1 MAKKKK
7 KNATLTGALGSYLE
21 EKFGNKE
28 EKKTTSKVTTD
39 ENGNV
44 TINNSPKKEREGI
57 LVTGVKKT
65 ISGKSS
71 IPSKILGLATNGI
84 GEVIY
89 NTVEAGINESKNK
102 KVEQTVDTIKKDSD
116 TAYNKLKDYKKENNI
131 NLFNEN
137 SKRVQN
143 DEKYQGLLKEAQEKT
158 TTLEKERTNRNSEII
173 KDAVK
178 EKSGTLSGGII
189 KTGTTLA
196 GGFETGIGGIES
208 TTKKILGQ
216 TPSLDDQEIK
226 YNMFSDVAQ
235 NNINTTK
242 NPVGRAGLEMT
253 YSIGQMLPQ
262 MMIGNSAGALATGFA
277 NYGGSAYNEAKKDGA
292 TEEQATKYGI
302 VSGTLEMAMEKA
314 LGGFESVYGKSALG
328 KSTNKLTSKV
338 LDKFVKNKALRKTLT
353 SMKGEFTEEY
363 LQEFLGPI
371 VEEALLEKDNGVGIK
386 NSKNA
391 KELASNIA
399 SYTAKN
405 FFSTQNLYAGTLGAV
420 TSGVMEGSQ
429 NIARNQWAKQTGR
442 DFDTGYTQ
450 NEQKVIDEIVNKE
463 TTKKSREQAINTE
476 IENAIKEQEQNF
488 SISEENKNKIA
499 ERIKKE
505 YENKDIDLSNT
516 KLSDKEIKSIRKSV
530 EKSLQEGTIDAD
542 EISNILGNDTDISK
556 DDLLHRSFYEKSQK
570 SVNYQYEENKT
581 DSDIT
586 KALKE
591 SASKVMNNTTKSR
604 NFVENVNKI
613 AQERGTRYEFVN
625 NEQLEKM
632 GYEVKG
638 KDING
643 LVGKDLQGNEK
654 ILINIDSKQALNKIV
669 GHETTHLL
677 EGTEEYT
684 LLQNAVKEYAKS
696 KGDYDHRIKST
707 EKLYS
712 GLDANI
718 ENEVT
723 SDLVGE
729 YIFNDEEFIK
739 KLSTSQPNV
748 FTKIYDYVKHLYKT
762 VTAGSQ
768 EARDLEKVKYRFE
781 QAYKENVKGKTSEK
795 TKYSIQEDSKGNKYV
810 NIDTDQDIFK
820 GKNLYE
826 QNKIAKQYILDNF
839 RGKELSIND
848 ENVNITRTTANEYTH
863 PRTTLQKKDAS
874 SKMKASTEL
883 DNLLSI
889 SEYKY
894 SKPDDGRHSFAKDG
908 WDYYETTFKVGD
920 NIYTGL
926 VNIAKNGNKKMLYDI
941 TNLKRNTLISSSVN
955 TATESIGIP
964 FLDTNIPQSNKN
976 VKSDISNNSIS
987 NNNKNDTK
995 YSLSDKVNNEEELKE
1010 KQYKIE
1016 DEYHTWIRN
1025 SEDIKTFEETLNDP
1039 DWIDYREEGF
1049 DPDYTGDM
1057 INDALKT
1064 GEIMVYSSYPIEMGT
1079 FVSPSKMEAETYS
1092 GNGKIYS
1099 KKVNLTDIAWIDPTQ
1114 GQYAKINNLNSTKN
1128 SDIRYSLSEKNVPI
1142 ADKYKSD
1149 ENSNYKNEYSPLETN
1164 RKKTIDEKVERALQ
1178 KGSYKAIQSATKT
1191 AQNYL
1196 DFDYQ
1201 EKKDFRNKMKSFYN
1215 MTKEDLTNAKTY
1227 NEINNIVSEYANRE
1241 YNYIDK
1247 EVESVKKEI
1256 RNSRIKVSDELK
1268 NQITD
1273 YGDFRKSNFGKLR
1286 LSNEGQSVDSIY
1298 QELSNKY
1305 PYYFS
1310 NEITGEADMLTEL
1323 SDFMNQDTTITEKY
1337 RITDSELKKVTDRV
1351 FNNLLNN
1358 SVTESDLNEI
1368 QKQLESKTERK
1379 TRAIVQQELLNE
1391 MGITLDDIQV
1401 GNDIN
1406 AIAYQRTDPIRLN
1419 EKVFGYEVGKKIN
1432 DATINQTKHN
1442 TAEKTRWLNQE
1453 REDIKKL
1460 GIKARSKE
1468 SAAVQKY
1475 VEKVYINEHGEE
1487 IPYGDKELAK
1497 EFPDVKTQEK
1507 IKYASEV
1514 FRNKYDTYIDQI
1526 NNVLTDLGYDAI
1538 PKRKDY
1544 MRHFTEISD
1553 KLSQW
1558 GVPFNRNDMDSEN
1571 LPTDINGLTEF
1582 NRPGKNWF
1590 ASSLER
1596 KGMKTTYDAITGI
1609 DGYLEGAGNLIFHTA
1624 DIQRYRTLSKFIRET
1639 YGQTHGL
1646 DNVDSLTDA
1655 EFEQRVADI
1664 QDNKL
1669 SKYVAWLDEQAN
1681 ALAGK
1686 KGAIDRATERF
1697 LGRRVYTALNTLKS
1711 QVGSNMTGF
1720 NVRSA
1725 LTNFASAVQGASK
1738 TSKLSFVKGTV
1749 STINNIFHND
1759 GLINKSDFLTAR
1771 FGSDTLSQKAWQ
1783 KISNAGQIFTSGSD
1797 YFTSNQIWRSKYFE
1811 NLSKGMKEQE
1821 AISNADDFS
1830 ARIMGDR
1837 SQGSTAELFNSK
1849 TLGFLTQFQLEVNNQ
1864 WSSMIHDNK
1873 MDIES
1878 GNKSGAGVVFQ
1889 LGQLFGASYLFNSL
1903 MKSLTGSSVMFDP
1916 IDMLMKIFDDDDDKS
1931 LEEKFESAIGDFMDN
1946 VPMWSVFS
1954 GGRIPIQEAMTGATS
1969 LIKKLTG
1976 QTDSFGNEIT
1986 WEDVGQDFLES
1997 MAYYVLPTGYGQLR
2011 KTVQGLKM
2019 YDDDLPIAGS
2029 YTDSGNLRFT
2039 ADNSTTGKIKSALFG
2054 RYSSKEA
2061 QDYIDSGYKSI
2072 NSSKIDEMIDL
2083 GMNSTEYR
2091 NYRNGLSKV
2100 GTKTKDKIEYINNL
2114 DVSNKK
2120 KSIMASN
2127 VLKKNIDMSNYDN
2140 YGSYEE
2146 FNYAMKNPVEYKQI
2160 NMITDYSNYQ
2170 KIQKEL
2176 SKIKSDIDK
2185 NGNAI
2190 SGSRKKKVISYINSL
2205 NLSIAQKAML
2215 IKQEYP
2221 SFTKY
2226 DKQIFN
2232 YINGQDLT
2240 FIEKARTMKSL
2251 GFTQF
2256 DNQIIAYVRKHY
2268 PKVSMQIDVLKD
2280 LGFKVYEFNGKT
2292 YVKR

>member
-1 MAKKKK
+1 MSKKKK
-7 KNATLTGALGSYLE
+7 KATLTGALGSLLE
-21 EKFGNKE
+21 EKFGNN
-28 EKKTTSKVTTD
+28 SAVTTD
-39 ENGNV
+39 SNGNV
-44 TINNSPKKEREGI
+44 TINSNAIPKKEREGI

-65 ISGKSS
+65 VSGKSS
-71 IPSKILGLATNGI
+71 IASKILGVATSGI

-89 NTVEAGINESKNK
+89 NTIEAGINENKERK
-102 KVEQTVDTIKKDSD
+102 KVKQTISTTEQKSND
-116 TAYNKLKDYKKENNI
+116 AYNELMDYKKKNNI
-131 NLFNEN
+131 NLLNEN
-137 SKRVQN
+137 SEKVKN
-143 DEKYQGLLKEAQEKT
+143 DKKYQSLLKESQKSYKSFNEEREQKT
-158 TTLEKERTNRNSEII
+158 LDN
-173 KDAVK
+173 
-178 EKSGTLSGGII
+178 
-189 KTGTTLA
+189 TGTSVPEKFAYTV
-196 GGFETGIGGIES
+196 GGNFTTGVKGIES
-208 TTKKILGQ
+208 TTKKILGVETDSSETLLEKQ
-216 TPSLDDQEIK
+216 
-226 YNMFSDVAQ
+226 AQ
-235 NNINTTK
+235 KERENAK
-242 NPVGRAGLEMT
+242 GLEGAGLDVLG
-253 YSIGQMLPQ
+253 SVSRMLPQ
-262 MMIGNSAGALATGFA
+262 MMTGNSAGAFATGFA
-277 NYGGSAYNEAKKDGA
+277 NYGGGAYNEAKRDGA
-292 TEEQATKYGI
+292 SEKQATLYGI
-302 VSGTLEMAMEKA
+302 ASGTLEMSMEKA
-314 LGGFESVYGKSALG
+314 LGGLESVYGKSVLG
-328 KSTNKLTSKV
+328 NSTNKITSKV
-338 LDKFVKNKALRKTLT
+338 LDKFIKNKAVRKTLT

-371 VEEALLEKDNGVGIK
+371 VEEALLDKDNGVGIK
-386 NSKNA
+386 NTKNVKEIA
-391 KELASNIA
+391 KNLA

-420 TSGVMEGSQ
+420 TSGAVEGPQ
-429 NIARNQWAKQTGR
+429 NFARNQWAKQTGR

-450 NEQKVIDEIVNKE
+450 NEQKVIDELVNNE
-463 TTKKSREQAINTE
+463 INKKSKEQAINTE
-476 IENAIKEQEQNF
+476 IDNAIKEQEKNF
-488 SISEENKNKIA
+488 SISETNKNKIA
-499 ERIKKE
+499 ERIRKG
-505 YENKDIDLSNT
+505 YETQDIDISNA
-516 KLSDKEIKSIRKSV
+516 KLSENEIKSIKKSV
-530 EKSLQEGTIDAD
+530 EQQLMEGNIDTD
-542 EISNILGNDTDISK
+542 YITNVLGEDTDITN
-556 DDLLHRSFYEKSQK
+556 DNLLHRSFYEKSQK
-570 SVNYQYEENKT
+570 SVNYQYENNTNE
-581 DSDIT
+581 SDNI
-586 KALKE
+586 KALRE
-591 SASKVMNNTTKSR
+591 SASKVMNNATKSR
-604 NFVENVNKI
+604 NFVDNVAKI
-613 AQERGTRYEFVN
+613 SEDRGTRYEFVN

-632 GYEVKG
+632 GYEKNV
-638 KDING
+638 NG
-643 LVGKDLQGNEK
+643 LVGKDSNGNEK
-654 ILINIDSKQALNKIV
+654 VLINIDSKQALNKIL

-677 EGTEEYT
+677 EGTEEYQS
-684 LLQNAVKEYAKS
+684 LQKVVKEYAQS
-696 KGDYDHRIKST
+696 KNDYEHRIKST
-707 EKLYS
+707 EKLYE

-729 YIFNDEEFIK
+729 YIFNDEEFVK
-739 KLSTSQPNV
+739 KLSVNQPNV
-748 FTKIYDYVKHLYKT
+748 FTKIYDYIKHIYKT

-768 EARDLEKVKYRFE
+768 EARDLEKVKYKFE
-781 QAYKENVKGKTSEK
+781 QAYKENIKGKTSDQ
-795 TKYSIQEDSKGNKYV
+795 TKYSLIGENGVENLKNDYPESYKNITESLEEAKQLDTKNIKNEKIWLQTGWFKDKNGKWKFEVSDKNMKLKDNLNIQKNTEYKLSDLIEHDSLFKLYPELKNQKV
-810 NIDTDQDIFK
+810 RFK
-820 GKNLYE
+820 GYISNSTNGSY
-826 QNKIAKQYILDNF
+826 NKIDDIISMNNSLIGNDQKVEGTLLHEIQHKIQKLENF
-839 RGKELSIND
+839 
-848 ENVNITRTTANEYTH
+848 ENGS
-863 PRTTLQKKDAS
+863 S
-874 SKMKASTEL
+874 SKYSRLKYYNSLGEIEASNTKERFEQEKYKHYNLDYIASLSVDKNAKHKDLNNYLKNRKLSDKMK
-883 DNLLSI
+883 DI
-889 SEYKY
+889 I
-894 SKPDDGRHSFAKDG
+894 
-908 WDYYETTFKVGD
+908 YEKVD
-920 NIYTGL
+920 
-926 VNIAKNGNKKMLYDI
+926 
-941 TNLKRNTLISSSVN
+941 
-955 TATESIGIP
+955 
-964 FLDTNIPQSNKN
+964 NKN
-976 VKSDISNNSIS
+976 VKNVKEIIHQDSNRSNRLVDARVDGTSNSS
-987 NNNKNDTK
+987 FFDEK
-995 YSLSDKVNNEEELKE
+995 YSLSQEE
-1010 KQYKIE
+1010 
-1016 DEYHTWIRN
+1016 
-1025 SEDIKTFEETLNDP
+1025 
-1039 DWIDYREEGF
+1039 
-1049 DPDYTGDM
+1049 
-1057 INDALKT
+1057 
-1064 GEIMVYSSYPIEMGT
+1064 
-1079 FVSPSKMEAETYS
+1079 
-1092 GNGKIYS
+1092 
-1099 KKVNLTDIAWIDPTQ
+1099 
-1114 GQYAKINNLNSTKN
+1114 
-1128 SDIRYSLSEKNVPI
+1128 NVPI
-1142 ADKYKSD
+1142 ADKYTKD
-1149 ENSNYKNEYSPLETN
+1149 ENSKYKNEYSPLETN
-1164 RKKTIDEKVERALQ
+1164 RKKTIDEKVERVLQ

-1686 KGAIDRATERF
+1686 KGAIDRAAERF

-1738 TSKLSFVKGTV
+1738 TSKLSFIKGTV

-1783 KISNAGQIFTSGSD
+1783 KISNAGQIFMSGSD

-1954 GGRIPIQEAMTGATS
+1954 GGRIPIQEAFTGASS
-1969 LIKKLTG
+1969 LVKKLTG
-1976 QTDSFGNEIT
+1976 QSDSFGNEIT

-1997 MAYYVLPTGYGQLR
+1997 AAYYVLPTGYGQLR

-2039 ADNSTTGKIKSALFG
+2039 ADDSTTGKIKSSLFG
-2054 RYSSKEA
+2054 RYSSQEA

-2072 NSSKIDEMIDL
+2072 NKSKIDEMIDL
-2083 GMNSTEYR
+2083 NMNSTEYR
-2091 NYRNGLSKV
+2091 NYRDGLSKA
-2100 GTKTKDKIEYINNL
+2100 GKKTAQKMDYINNL
-2114 DVSNKK
+2114 DVSIEKK
-2120 KSIMASN
+2120 NIMASGL
-2127 VLKKNIDMSNYDN
+2127 LKKHVDMSDYDD
-2140 YGSYEE
+2140 YGTYEE
-2146 FNYAMKNPVEYKQI
+2146 FNYAMKNPEEYKKI
-2160 NMITDYSNYQ
+2160 TMITDYDNYK
-2170 KIQKEL
+2170 KIMKNINE
-2176 SKIKSDIDK
+2176 IESDIDK
-2185 NGNAI
+2185 NGNSV
-2190 SGSRKKKVISYINSL
+2190 SGSKKKKVISYINSL
-2205 NLSIAQKAML
+2205 NLSIPQKAML
-2215 IKQEYP
+2215 IKSQY
-2221 SFTKY
+2221 SNFKQY
-2226 DKQIFN
+2226 DKQIFE
-2232 YINGQDLT
+2232 YVNGQDMD
-2240 FIEKARTMKSL
+2240 FMSKATVLKKV

-2256 DNQIIAYVRKHY
+2256 DNQIISYVKKHY
-2268 PKVSMQIDVLKD
+2268 PTTTIQIDMLKSM
-2280 LGFKVYEFNGKT
+2280 GFKVYKYNGKI
-2292 YVKR
+2292 YVKSR

>member
-189 KTGTTLA
+189 KTSTTLA

-262 MMIGNSAGALATGFA
+262 MMTGNSAGALATGFA

-371 VEEALLEKDNGVGIK
+371 VEEALLDKDNGVGIK

-420 TSGVMEGSQ
+420 TSGVMEGPQ

-643 LVGKDLQGNEK
+643 LVGKDSQGNEK

-781 QAYKENVKGKTSEK
+781 QAYKENVKDIKLDTNFSLSENALQEVSDVVNQTREDSEKSLTQFVKLKDNTIKSLVDYGVKDLPMLERSGHIRENILTEEQAKKLGFSTKNKHFHGLGVKTYLEIINSMDNPIGVYQYTNNGNYDNNNFIVVTPVEINKTNYIVPVEINQKGQYNQVEIDYNKIKTAYSKNNTDYIQNLLNQGKIKEIFNGSNSRKTS
-795 TKYSIQEDSKGNKYV
+795 
-810 NIDTDQDIFK
+810 
-820 GKNLYE
+820 
-826 QNKIAKQYILDNF
+826 LD
-839 RGKELSIND
+839 KS
-848 ENVNITRTTANEYTH
+848 
-863 PRTTLQKKDAS
+863 
-874 SKMKASTEL
+874 
-883 DNLLSI
+883 
-889 SEYKY
+889 
-894 SKPDDGRHSFAKDG
+894 
-908 WDYYETTFKVGD
+908 
-920 NIYTGL
+920 
-926 VNIAKNGNKKMLYDI
+926 
-941 TNLKRNTLISSSVN
+941 
-955 TATESIGIP
+955 
-964 FLDTNIPQSNKN
+964 NIPQSNKN

-987 NNNKNDTK
+987 NNNKNDT
-995 YSLSDKVNNEEELKE
+995 
-1010 KQYKIE
+1010 
-1016 DEYHTWIRN
+1016 
-1025 SEDIKTFEETLNDP
+1025 
-1039 DWIDYREEGF
+1039 
-1049 DPDYTGDM
+1049 
-1057 INDALKT
+1057 
-1064 GEIMVYSSYPIEMGT
+1064 
-1079 FVSPSKMEAETYS
+1079 
-1092 GNGKIYS
+1092 
-1099 KKVNLTDIAWIDPTQ
+1099 
-1114 GQYAKINNLNSTKN
+1114 
-1128 SDIRYSLSEKNVPI
+1128 RYSLSNNDDILVNSNGKEIDISDLKENIPI
-1142 ADKYKSD
+1142 TDKYKSD
-1149 ENSNYKNEYSPLETN
+1149 ENSNYKNEYSPLESKKN
-1164 RKKTIDEKVERALQ
+1164 KTIDEKVERALR
-1178 KGSYKAIQSATKT
+1178 KGSYKAIQFATKT

-1201 EKKDFRNKMKSFYN
+1201 EKKDFRNKMESFYN
-1215 MTKEDLTNAKTY
+1215 MTKDDLVNANTY
-1227 NEINNIVSEYANRE
+1227 NSIKDIINEYANRE
-1241 YNYIDK
+1241 CTYVDK
-1247 EVESVKKEI
+1247 EVEAVKKQI
-1256 RNSRIKVSDELK
+1256 RNSKIKVTDELK

-1286 LSNEGQSVDSIY
+1286 LGNEGQSIDSVY
-1298 QELSNKY
+1298 QELSNTY

-1310 NEITGEADMLTEL
+1310 SEITGEADMLTEI
-1323 SDFMNQDTTITEKY
+1323 SNFMNQDTTITEKY
-1337 RITDSELKKVTDRV
+1337 RVTDNDLKKITDKV
-1351 FNNLLNN
+1351 FNSLLSN
-1358 SVTESDLNEI
+1358 SITKADLNEI
-1368 QKQLESKTERK
+1368 QKQIESKVERR
-1379 TRAIVQQELLNE
+1379 TRAVIQQELLNE
-1391 MGITLDDIQV
+1391 MGITLNDIQT

-1419 EKVFGYEVGKKIN
+1419 EKVFGYEIGKKIN

-1475 VEKVYINEHGEE
+1475 VEKSYINEYGEE
-1487 IPYGDKELAK
+1487 VKYGDKELAK

-1526 NNVLTDLGYDAI
+1526 NNVLTDLGYNPI

-1686 KGAIDRATERF
+1686 KGAIDRAAERF

-1783 KISNAGQIFTSGSD
+1783 KISNAGQIFMSGSD

-1878 GNKSGAGVVFQ
+1878 GNKSGASVVFQ

-2039 ADNSTTGKIKSALFG
+2039 ADDSTTGKIKSALFG

-2127 VLKKNIDMSNYDN
+2127 ILKKNVDMSNYDN

-2232 YINGQDLT
+2232 YVNGQDLT

-2256 DNQIIAYVRKHY
+2256 DKQIIAYVKKHY
-2268 PKVSMQIDVLKD
+2268 PKATMQIDVLKD

>member
-216 TPSLDDQEIK
+216 TPSLDDQKIK

-262 MMIGNSAGALATGFA
+262 MMTGNSAGALATGFA

-371 VEEALLEKDNGVGIK
+371 VEEALLDKDNGVGIK
-386 NSKNA
+386 NSKNV

-450 NEQKVIDEIVNKE
+450 NEQKVIDELVNNE
-463 TTKKSREQAINTE
+463 INKKSKEQAINTE
-476 IENAIKEQEQNF
+476 IDNVIKEQEKNF
-488 SISEENKNKIA
+488 SISETNKNKIA
-499 ERIKKE
+499 ERIRKE
-505 YENKDIDLSNT
+505 YETKDIDISNA
-516 KLSDKEIKSIRKSV
+516 KLSEKEIKSIKKSV
-530 EKSLQEGTIDAD
+530 EQQLMEGNIDTD
-542 EISNILGNDTDISK
+542 YITNVLGEDTDITN
-556 DDLLHRSFYEKSQK
+556 DNLLHRSFYEKSQK
-570 SVNYQYEENKT
+570 SVNYQYENNTNE
-581 DSDIT
+581 SDNI
-586 KALKE
+586 KALRE

-604 NFVENVNKI
+604 NFVDNVAKI
-613 AQERGTRYEFVN
+613 SEDRGTRYEFVN

-632 GYEVKG
+632 GYEKNV
-638 KDING
+638 NG
-643 LVGKDLQGNEK
+643 LVGKDSNGNEK
-654 ILINIDSKQALNKIV
+654 VLINIDSKQALNKIL

-677 EGTEEYT
+677 EGTEEYQS
-684 LLQNAVKEYAKS
+684 LQKVVKEYVQS
-696 KGDYDHRIKST
+696 KNDYEHRIKST
-707 EKLYS
+707 EKLYE

-729 YIFNDEEFIK
+729 YIFNDEEFVK
-739 KLSTSQPNV
+739 KLSVNQPNV
-748 FTKIYDYVKHLYKT
+748 FTKIYDYIKHIYKT

-768 EARDLEKVKYRFE
+768 EARDLEKVKYKFE
-781 QAYKENVKGKTSEK
+781 QAYKENIKGKTSEQ
-795 TKYSIQEDSKGNKYV
+795 TKYSFGGEVALNNIINDKETYKSLKKLKEIAEKKLNSGEMDNEDVRRNYKWFKDKNGQWKFEFTNAYTTINDLKKNKNYKLKEVLNDDVLYKLYPELNDINVYVRNIDIPGGKTDSNDIYINNNLLNNKTQLKRTLLHEVQHVIQQFEGFEQGKSVSRDGIEAYV
-810 NIDTDQDIFK
+810 NSLGEIEAIEVERRMK
-820 GKNLYE
+820 
-826 QNKIAKQYILDNF
+826 LDNDDLDMIIPENSTSNPKNPYKNF
-839 RGKELSIND
+839 ILEKYNNQMYNKKYGKD
-848 ENVNITRTTANEYTH
+848 ENVRENKMDYFQEENAKENQKGIGLRRSVDNGRTGT
-863 PRTTLQKKDAS
+863 
-874 SKMKASTEL
+874 
-883 DNLLSI
+883 
-889 SEYKY
+889 SEKI
-894 SKPDDGRHSFAKDG
+894 K
-908 WDYYETTFKVGD
+908 
-920 NIYTGL
+920 
-926 VNIAKNGNKKMLYDI
+926 
-941 TNLKRNTLISSSVN
+941 N
-955 TATESIGIP
+955 TAYEKV
-964 FLDTNIPQSNKN
+964 DNKN
-976 VKSDISNNSIS
+976 VKNVKEIIHQDSNRSNRLVDARVDGTSNSS
-987 NNNKNDTK
+987 FFEEK
-995 YSLSDKVNNEEELKE
+995 YSLSQEE
-1010 KQYKIE
+1010 
-1016 DEYHTWIRN
+1016 
-1025 SEDIKTFEETLNDP
+1025 
-1039 DWIDYREEGF
+1039 
-1049 DPDYTGDM
+1049 
-1057 INDALKT
+1057 
-1064 GEIMVYSSYPIEMGT
+1064 
-1079 FVSPSKMEAETYS
+1079 
-1092 GNGKIYS
+1092 
-1099 KKVNLTDIAWIDPTQ
+1099 
-1114 GQYAKINNLNSTKN
+1114 
-1128 SDIRYSLSEKNVPI
+1128 NVPI
-1142 ADKYKSD
+1142 ADKYTKD
-1149 ENSNYKNEYSPLETN
+1149 ENSKYKNEYSPLETN
-1164 RKKTIDEKVERALQ
+1164 RKKTIDEKVERVLQ

-1215 MTKEDLTNAKTY
+1215 MTKEDLTNSKTY

-1286 LSNEGQSVDSIY
+1286 LGNEGQSVDSIY

-1358 SVTESDLNEI
+1358 SVTEFDLNEI
-1368 QKQLESKTERK
+1368 QKQLESKAERK

-1391 MGITLDDIQV
+1391 MGITLDDIQT

-1453 REDIKKL
+1453 REDINKL

-1487 IPYGDKELAK
+1487 ISYGDKELAK

-1507 IKYASEV
+1507 IKHASEV

-1609 DGYLEGAGNLIFHTA
+1609 DGYLEGAGNLIFHTS
-1624 DIQRYRTLSKFIRET
+1624 DIQRYRILSKFIRET

-1686 KGAIDRATERF
+1686 KGAIDRAAERF

-1783 KISNAGQIFTSGSD
+1783 KISNAGQIFMSGSD

-1916 IDMLMKIFDDDDDKS
+1916 IDMLMKIFDGDDDKS

-2083 GMNSTEYR
+2083 DMNSTEYR

-2127 VLKKNIDMSNYDN
+2127 VLKKNVDMSNYDN

>member
-262 MMIGNSAGALATGFA
+262 MMTGNSAGALATGFA

-405 FFSTQNLYAGTLGAV
+405 FFSTQNLYAGTLGAA

-429 NIARNQWAKQTGR
+429 NIARNRWAKQTGR

-748 FTKIYDYVKHLYKT
+748 FTKIYDYVKHLYNT

-848 ENVNITRTTANEYTH
+848 ENVNITRATANEYTH

-964 FLDTNIPQSNKN
+964 FSDINIPQSNKN

-1010 KQYKIE
+1010 KQYKIIESVNPAE

-1142 ADKYKSD
+1142 ADKYTKD
-1149 ENSNYKNEYSPLETN
+1149 EVLNPIEISNL
-1164 RKKTIDEKVERALQ
+1164 
-1178 KGSYKAIQSATKT
+1178 
-1191 AQNYL
+1191 
-1196 DFDYQ
+1196 
-1201 EKKDFRNKMKSFYN
+1201 
-1215 MTKEDLTNAKTY
+1215 TKEDAVTTPKLPSVKRETGDGNSKFFDNIKDKTNMLSENSKNKILSEEDVKYYKKVTNEEALTKAFDKLQEDRASETMKWFSKKSEQATDIDVAEGWILMKQYEEAKDYDSMIEVAKKMREMGTKAGQTVQAFNIMSRLTPEGMVKYAQSELSEAFETMSKNKTKKWIDENRDRFNLTPEEVQFIIDNMNDIQNISNDYDKKVKLAEIQKVMSDKLPPERGAGIKAWMRISMLFNPKTQVRNVLGNAVITPVNLVGDFVASKVDKKISQSTGVRTTGNTSLSSYASGFKKGLYQSYNDFKKGINTREMEGNRFEIGAGKSFNDNKAIGKALNKVDNLLGFMLDAGDRGFYEATFTNSINNQMILNNTSEVTKEMIDIATNEALQRTWQDNNNYTKFVLSVRNMMNNINVKGYGLGDVLIPFAKTPANLTKAIVDY
-1227 NEINNIVSEYANRE
+1227 SPVGLVTSVNKGINLKRALSNGQFTSQMQHDFAQSLGKATAGTLLYILGYALAKTKIISGDSDDDKDVSNFMKNTLGVSSYSIKIGNKTFSYDWAQPIAAPLSIMANIVQNQEENQNLLENILSCFDTGFNILVNQSFMESIQTVLSNNEGIASGIQEAILNLPARSVPTFLKQIVDYTDGTQRQTFE
-1241 YNYIDK
+1241 KDK
-1247 EVESVKKEI
+1247 PLESMINSVKAKIPGLSTTLAPSVDTIGRNIQKYGGKNNLFNVFLNPANLNTENISESAKEI
-1256 RNSRIKVSDELK
+1256 YDIYKQTGNTSVMPRVAPYYINKNGEKINLNSKQRAEYQKVSGELIEENVKKLQNSYEYQQMDNQTKSDVITNIVNYSYAVAQNKVLGTEVSNTYKKAKEYYDIGGNISDYYTFK
-1268 NQITD
+1268 NSIDNTD
-1273 YGDFRKSNFGKLR
+1273 SDTKK
-1286 LSNEGQSVDSIY
+1286 ESIANY
-1298 QELSNKY
+1298 LINSDLSNK
-1305 PYYFS
+1305 
-1310 NEITGEADMLTEL
+1310 EI
-1323 SDFMNQDTTITEKY
+1323 
-1337 RITDSELKKVTDRV
+1337 
-1351 FNNLLNN
+1351 
-1358 SVTESDLNEI
+1358 
-1368 QKQLESKTERK
+1368 
-1379 TRAIVQQELLNE
+1379 
-1391 MGITLDDIQV
+1391 
-1401 GNDIN
+1401 
-1406 AIAYQRTDPIRLN
+1406 
-1419 EKVFGYEVGKKIN
+1419 
-1432 DATINQTKHN
+1432 
-1442 TAEKTRWLNQE
+1442 
-1453 REDIKKL
+1453 IKL
-1460 GIKARSKE
+1460 
-1468 SAAVQKY
+1468 
-1475 VEKVYINEHGEE
+1475 
-1487 IPYGDKELAK
+1487 
-1497 EFPDVKTQEK
+1497 
-1507 IKYASEV
+1507 
-1514 FRNKYDTYIDQI
+1514 
-1526 NNVLTDLGYDAI
+1526 
-1538 PKRKDY
+1538 
-1544 MRHFTEISD
+1544 
-1553 KLSQW
+1553 
-1558 GVPFNRNDMDSEN
+1558 
-1571 LPTDINGLTEF
+1571 
-1582 NRPGKNWF
+1582 
-1590 ASSLER
+1590 
-1596 KGMKTTYDAITGI
+1596 
-1609 DGYLEGAGNLIFHTA
+1609 
-1624 DIQRYRTLSKFIRET
+1624 
-1639 YGQTHGL
+1639 
-1646 DNVDSLTDA
+1646 
-1655 EFEQRVADI
+1655 
-1664 QDNKL
+1664 
-1669 SKYVAWLDEQAN
+1669 
-1681 ALAGK
+1681 
-1686 KGAIDRATERF
+1686 
-1697 LGRRVYTALNTLKS
+1697 
-1711 QVGSNMTGF
+1711 
-1720 NVRSA
+1720 
-1725 LTNFASAVQGASK
+1725 
-1738 TSKLSFVKGTV
+1738 
-1749 STINNIFHND
+1749 
-1759 GLINKSDFLTAR
+1759 
-1771 FGSDTLSQKAWQ
+1771 
-1783 KISNAGQIFTSGSD
+1783 
-1797 YFTSNQIWRSKYFE
+1797 
-1811 NLSKGMKEQE
+1811 
-1821 AISNADDFS
+1821 
-1830 ARIMGDR
+1830 
-1837 SQGSTAELFNSK
+1837 
-1849 TLGFLTQFQLEVNNQ
+1849 
-1864 WSSMIHDNK
+1864 
-1873 MDIES
+1873 
-1878 GNKSGAGVVFQ
+1878 
-1889 LGQLFGASYLFNSL
+1889 
-1903 MKSLTGSSVMFDP
+1903 
-1916 IDMLMKIFDDDDDKS
+1916 
-1931 LEEKFESAIGDFMDN
+1931 
-1946 VPMWSVFS
+1946 
-1954 GGRIPIQEAMTGATS
+1954 
-1969 LIKKLTG
+1969 
-1976 QTDSFGNEIT
+1976 
-1986 WEDVGQDFLES
+1986 
-1997 MAYYVLPTGYGQLR
+1997 
-2011 KTVQGLKM
+2011 
-2019 YDDDLPIAGS
+2019 
-2029 YTDSGNLRFT
+2029 
-2039 ADNSTTGKIKSALFG
+2039 
-2054 RYSSKEA
+2054 
-2061 QDYIDSGYKSI
+2061 
-2072 NSSKIDEMIDL
+2072 
-2083 GMNSTEYR
+2083 
-2091 NYRNGLSKV
+2091 
-2100 GTKTKDKIEYINNL
+2100 
-2114 DVSNKK
+2114 
-2120 KSIMASN
+2120 
-2127 VLKKNIDMSNYDN
+2127 
-2140 YGSYEE
+2140 
-2146 FNYAMKNPVEYKQI
+2146 
-2160 NMITDYSNYQ
+2160 YSNYYG
-2170 KIQKEL
+2170 KEEDL
-2176 SKIKSDIDK
+2176 NNLINVGISAKEYIKFDFQSFESDVDSR
-2185 NGNAI
+2185 GNAV
-2190 SGSRKKKVISYINSL
+2190 SESRKKKIISYVNSL
-2205 NLSIAQKAML
+2205 NLTAVQKAIL
-2215 IKQEYP
+2215 IKSKYS
-2221 SFTKY
+2221 SFTQY
-2226 DKQIFN
+2226 DRQIFQ
-2232 YINGQDLT
+2232 YINKQNLS
-2240 FIEKARTMKSL
+2240 FLSKARLVKKL

-2256 DNQIIAYVRKHY
+2256 DKQILSYIKKNYTTIKEQ
-2268 PKVSMQIDVLKD
+2268 KKILKD

>member
-189 KTGTTLA
+189 KTSTTLA

-262 MMIGNSAGALATGFA
+262 MMTGNSAGALATGFA

-371 VEEALLEKDNGVGIK
+371 VEEALLDKDNGVGIK

-748 FTKIYDYVKHLYKT
+748 FTKIYDYVKHLYNT

-768 EARDLEKVKYRFE
+768 EARDLEKVKYKFE
-781 QAYKENVKGKTSEK
+781 QAYKENIKGKTSEQ
-795 TKYSIQEDSKGNKYV
+795 TKYSFGGEVALNNIINDKKTYKSLKKLKEIAEKKLNSGEMDNEDVRRNYKWFKDKNGQWKFEFTNAYTTINDLKKNKNYKLKEVLNDDVLYKLYPELNDINVYVRNIDIPGGKTDSNDIYINNNLLNNKTQLKRTLLHEVQHVIQQFEGFEQGKSVSRDGIEAYV
-810 NIDTDQDIFK
+810 NSLGEIEAIEVERRMK
-820 GKNLYE
+820 
-826 QNKIAKQYILDNF
+826 LDNDDLDMIIPENSTSNPKNPYKNF
-839 RGKELSIND
+839 ILEKYNNQMYNKKYGKD
-848 ENVNITRTTANEYTH
+848 ENVREN
-863 PRTTLQKKDAS
+863 
-874 SKMKASTEL
+874 KMDYFQEE
-883 DNLLSI
+883 N
-889 SEYKY
+889 
-894 SKPDDGRHSFAKDG
+894 AK
-908 WDYYETTFKVGD
+908 E
-920 NIYTGL
+920 
-926 VNIAKNGNKKMLYDI
+926 NKKGIGL
-941 TNLKRNTLISSSVN
+941 RRSVDNGRTGTSEKIKN
-955 TATESIGIP
+955 TAYEKV
-964 FLDTNIPQSNKN
+964 DNKN
-976 VKSDISNNSIS
+976 VKNVKEIIHQDSNRSNRLVDARVDGTSNSS
-987 NNNKNDTK
+987 FFDEK
-995 YSLSDKVNNEEELKE
+995 YSLSQKE
-1010 KQYKIE
+1010 
-1016 DEYHTWIRN
+1016 
-1025 SEDIKTFEETLNDP
+1025 
-1039 DWIDYREEGF
+1039 
-1049 DPDYTGDM
+1049 
-1057 INDALKT
+1057 
-1064 GEIMVYSSYPIEMGT
+1064 
-1079 FVSPSKMEAETYS
+1079 
-1092 GNGKIYS
+1092 
-1099 KKVNLTDIAWIDPTQ
+1099 
-1114 GQYAKINNLNSTKN
+1114 
-1128 SDIRYSLSEKNVPI
+1128 NVPI
-1142 ADKYKSD
+1142 ADKYTKD
-1149 ENSNYKNEYSPLETN
+1149 ENSKYKNEYSPLETN
-1164 RKKTIDEKVERALQ
+1164 RKKTIDEKVERVLQ

-1286 LSNEGQSVDSIY
+1286 LGNEGQSVDSIY

-1337 RITDSELKKVTDRV
+1337 RITDGELKKVTDRV

-1368 QKQLESKTERK
+1368 QKQLESKAERK

-1558 GVPFNRNDMDSEN
+1558 GVPFNRNDMDSET

-1596 KGMKTTYDAITGI
+1596 KGMKTTYDAVTGI
-1609 DGYLEGAGNLIFHTA
+1609 DGYLEGAANLIFHTA

-1686 KGAIDRATERF
+1686 KGAIDRAAERF

-1783 KISNAGQIFTSGSD
+1783 KISNVGQIFMSGSD

-1954 GGRIPIQEAMTGATS
+1954 GGRIPIQEAFTGASS
-1969 LIKKLTG
+1969 LVKKLTG
-1976 QTDSFGNEIT
+1976 QSDSFGNEIT

-1997 MAYYVLPTGYGQLR
+1997 AAYYVLPTGYGQLR

-2083 GMNSTEYR
+2083 DMNSTEYR

-2127 VLKKNIDMSNYDN
+2127 VLKKNVDMSNYDN

-2256 DNQIIAYVRKHY
+2256 DKQIIAYVKKHY
-2268 PKVSMQIDVLKD
+2268 PKATMQIDVLKD

>member
-28 EKKTTSKVTTD
+28 EKKTISKVTTD

-71 IPSKILGLATNGI
+71 LPSKILGLATNGI

-89 NTVEAGINESKNK
+89 NTVETGINESKNK

-116 TAYNKLKDYKKENNI
+116 TAYNKLKDYKKENSI

-173 KDAVK
+173 KDTVK

-262 MMIGNSAGALATGFA
+262 MMTGNSAGAFATGFA
-277 NYGGSAYNEAKKDGA
+277 NYGGSAYNQAKKDGA

-314 LGGFESVYGKSALG
+314 LGGFESVYGKSVLG
-328 KSTNKLTSKV
+328 NSTNKLTSKV

-371 VEEALLEKDNGVGIK
+371 VEEALLNKDNGVGIK

-420 TSGVMEGSQ
+420 TSGVMEGPQ

-781 QAYKENVKGKTSEK
+781 QAYKENVKDIKLDTNFSLSENALQEVSDVVNQTREDSEKSLTQFVKLKDNTIKSLVDYGVKDLPMLERSGHIRENILTEEQAKKLGFSTKNKHFHGLGVKTYLEIINSMDNPIGVYQYTNNGNYDNNNFIVVTPVEINKTNYIVPVEINQKGQYNQVEIDYNKIKTAYSKNNTDYIQNLLNQGKIKEIFNGSNSRKTS
-795 TKYSIQEDSKGNKYV
+795 
-810 NIDTDQDIFK
+810 
-820 GKNLYE
+820 
-826 QNKIAKQYILDNF
+826 LD
-839 RGKELSIND
+839 KS
-848 ENVNITRTTANEYTH
+848 
-863 PRTTLQKKDAS
+863 
-874 SKMKASTEL
+874 
-883 DNLLSI
+883 
-889 SEYKY
+889 
-894 SKPDDGRHSFAKDG
+894 
-908 WDYYETTFKVGD
+908 
-920 NIYTGL
+920 
-926 VNIAKNGNKKMLYDI
+926 
-941 TNLKRNTLISSSVN
+941 
-955 TATESIGIP
+955 
-964 FLDTNIPQSNKN
+964 NIPQSNKN

-987 NNNKNDTK
+987 NNNKNDT
-995 YSLSDKVNNEEELKE
+995 
-1010 KQYKIE
+1010 
-1016 DEYHTWIRN
+1016 
-1025 SEDIKTFEETLNDP
+1025 
-1039 DWIDYREEGF
+1039 
-1049 DPDYTGDM
+1049 
-1057 INDALKT
+1057 
-1064 GEIMVYSSYPIEMGT
+1064 
-1079 FVSPSKMEAETYS
+1079 
-1092 GNGKIYS
+1092 
-1099 KKVNLTDIAWIDPTQ
+1099 
-1114 GQYAKINNLNSTKN
+1114 
-1128 SDIRYSLSEKNVPI
+1128 RYSLSNNDDILVNSNGKEIDISDLKENIPI
-1142 ADKYKSD
+1142 TDKYKSD
-1149 ENSNYKNEYSPLETN
+1149 ENSNYKNEYSPLESKKN
-1164 RKKTIDEKVERALQ
+1164 KTIDEKVERALQ
-1178 KGSYKAIQSATKT
+1178 KGSYKAIQFATKT

-1201 EKKDFRNKMKSFYN
+1201 EKKDFRNKMESFYN
-1215 MTKEDLTNAKTY
+1215 MTKDDLVNANTY
-1227 NEINNIVSEYANRE
+1227 NSIKDIINEYANRE
-1241 YNYIDK
+1241 CTYVDK
-1247 EVESVKKEI
+1247 EVEAVKKQI
-1256 RNSRIKVSDELK
+1256 RNSKIKVTDELK

-1286 LSNEGQSVDSIY
+1286 LGNEGQSIDSVY
-1298 QELSNKY
+1298 QELSNTY

-1310 NEITGEADMLTEL
+1310 SEITGEADMLTEI
-1323 SDFMNQDTTITEKY
+1323 SNFMNQDTTITEKY
-1337 RITDSELKKVTDRV
+1337 RVTDNDLKKITDKV
-1351 FNNLLNN
+1351 FNSLLSN
-1358 SVTESDLNEI
+1358 SITKADLNEV
-1368 QKQLESKTERK
+1368 QKQIESKIERR
-1379 TRAIVQQELLNE
+1379 TRAVVQQELLNE
-1391 MGITLDDIQV
+1391 MGITLNDIQT

-1419 EKVFGYEVGKKIN
+1419 EKVFGYEIGKKIN

-1475 VEKVYINEHGEE
+1475 VEKSYINEYGEE
-1487 IPYGDKELAK
+1487 VKYGDKELAK

-1526 NNVLTDLGYDAI
+1526 NNVLTDLGYNPI

-1686 KGAIDRATERF
+1686 KGAIDRAAERF

-1783 KISNAGQIFTSGSD
+1783 KISNAGQIFMSGSD

-2039 ADNSTTGKIKSALFG
+2039 ADDSTTGKIKSALFG

-2127 VLKKNIDMSNYDN
+2127 ILKKNVDMSNYDN

-2232 YINGQDLT
+2232 YVNGQDLT

-2256 DNQIIAYVRKHY
+2256 DKQIIAYVKKHY
-2268 PKVSMQIDVLKD
+2268 PKATMQIDVLKD

>member
-189 KTGTTLA
+189 KTSTTLA

-262 MMIGNSAGALATGFA
+262 MMTGNSAGALATGFA

-371 VEEALLEKDNGVGIK
+371 VEEALLDKDNGVGIK

-542 EISNILGNDTDISK
+542 EISNILGNDTDISN

-781 QAYKENVKGKTSEK
+781 QAYKENVKNIKLDTNFSLSENALQEVSDVVNQTREDSEKNLTQFVKLKDNTIKSLVDYGVKDLPMLERSGHIRENILTEEQAKKLGFSTKNKHFHGLGVKTYLEIINSMDNPIGVYQYTNNGNYDNNNFIVVTPVEINKTNYIVPVEINQKGQYNQVEIDYNKIKTAYSKNNTDYIQNLLNQGKIKEIFNGSNSRKTS
-795 TKYSIQEDSKGNKYV
+795 
-810 NIDTDQDIFK
+810 
-820 GKNLYE
+820 
-826 QNKIAKQYILDNF
+826 LD
-839 RGKELSIND
+839 KS
-848 ENVNITRTTANEYTH
+848 
-863 PRTTLQKKDAS
+863 
-874 SKMKASTEL
+874 
-883 DNLLSI
+883 
-889 SEYKY
+889 
-894 SKPDDGRHSFAKDG
+894 
-908 WDYYETTFKVGD
+908 
-920 NIYTGL
+920 
-926 VNIAKNGNKKMLYDI
+926 
-941 TNLKRNTLISSSVN
+941 
-955 TATESIGIP
+955 
-964 FLDTNIPQSNKN
+964 NIPQSNKN

-987 NNNKNDTK
+987 NNNKNDT
-995 YSLSDKVNNEEELKE
+995 
-1010 KQYKIE
+1010 
-1016 DEYHTWIRN
+1016 
-1025 SEDIKTFEETLNDP
+1025 
-1039 DWIDYREEGF
+1039 
-1049 DPDYTGDM
+1049 
-1057 INDALKT
+1057 
-1064 GEIMVYSSYPIEMGT
+1064 
-1079 FVSPSKMEAETYS
+1079 
-1092 GNGKIYS
+1092 
-1099 KKVNLTDIAWIDPTQ
+1099 
-1114 GQYAKINNLNSTKN
+1114 
-1128 SDIRYSLSEKNVPI
+1128 RYSLSNNDDILVNSNGKEIDISDLKENIPI
-1142 ADKYKSD
+1142 TDKYKSD
-1149 ENSNYKNEYSPLETN
+1149 ENSNYKNEYSPLESKKN
-1164 RKKTIDEKVERALQ
+1164 KTIDEKVERALR
-1178 KGSYKAIQSATKT
+1178 KGSYKAIQFATKT

-1201 EKKDFRNKMKSFYN
+1201 EKKDFRNKMESFYN
-1215 MTKEDLTNAKTY
+1215 MTKDDLVNANTY
-1227 NEINNIVSEYANRE
+1227 NSIKDIINEYANRE
-1241 YNYIDK
+1241 CTYVDK
-1247 EVESVKKEI
+1247 EVEAVKKQI
-1256 RNSRIKVSDELK
+1256 RNSKIKVTDELK

-1286 LSNEGQSVDSIY
+1286 LGNEGQSIDSVY
-1298 QELSNKY
+1298 QELSNTY

-1310 NEITGEADMLTEL
+1310 SEITGEADMLTEI
-1323 SDFMNQDTTITEKY
+1323 SNFMNQDTTITEKY
-1337 RITDSELKKVTDRV
+1337 RVTDNDLKKITDKV
-1351 FNNLLNN
+1351 FNSLLSN
-1358 SVTESDLNEI
+1358 SITKADLNEI
-1368 QKQLESKTERK
+1368 QKQIESKVERR
-1379 TRAIVQQELLNE
+1379 TRAVIQQELLNE
-1391 MGITLDDIQV
+1391 MGITLNDIQT

-1419 EKVFGYEVGKKIN
+1419 EKVFGYEIGKKIN

-1475 VEKVYINEHGEE
+1475 VEKSYINEYGEE
-1487 IPYGDKELAK
+1487 VKYGDKELAK

-1526 NNVLTDLGYDAI
+1526 NNVLTDLGYNPI

-1686 KGAIDRATERF
+1686 KGAIDRAAERF

-1783 KISNAGQIFTSGSD
+1783 KISNAGQIFMSGSD

-1878 GNKSGAGVVFQ
+1878 GNKSGASVVFQ

-2039 ADNSTTGKIKSALFG
+2039 ADDSTTGKIKSALFG

-2127 VLKKNIDMSNYDN
+2127 ILKKNVDMSNYDN

-2232 YINGQDLT
+2232 YVNGQDLT

-2256 DNQIIAYVRKHY
+2256 DKQIIAYVKKHY
-2268 PKVSMQIDVLKD
+2268 PKATMQIDVLKD

>member
-7 KNATLTGALGSYLE
+7 KNAILTGALGSYLE

-102 KVEQTVDTIKKDSD
+102 KVKQTVDTIKKDSD

-262 MMIGNSAGALATGFA
+262 MMTGNSAGALATGFA

-371 VEEALLEKDNGVGIK
+371 VEEALLEKDNDVGIK

-429 NIARNQWAKQTGR
+429 NIARNRWAKQTGR

-638 KDING
+638 KYING

-748 FTKIYDYVKHLYKT
+748 FTKIYDYVKHLYNT

-964 FLDTNIPQSNKN
+964 FSDINIPQSNKN

-1010 KQYKIE
+1010 KQYKIIESVNPAE

-1142 ADKYKSD
+1142 ADKYTKD
-1149 ENSNYKNEYSPLETN
+1149 EVLNPIEISNL
-1164 RKKTIDEKVERALQ
+1164 
-1178 KGSYKAIQSATKT
+1178 
-1191 AQNYL
+1191 
-1196 DFDYQ
+1196 
-1201 EKKDFRNKMKSFYN
+1201 
-1215 MTKEDLTNAKTY
+1215 TKEDAVTTPKLPSVKRETGDGNSKFFDNIKDKTNMLSENSKNKILSEEDVKYYKKVTNEEALTKAFDKLQEDRASETMKWFSKKSEQATDIDVAEGWILMKQYEEAKDYDSMIEVAKKMREMGTKAGQTVQAFNIMSRLTPEGMVKYAQSELSEAFETMSKNKTKKWIDENRDRFNLTPEEVQFIIDNMNDIQNISNDYDKKVKLAEIQKVMSDKLPPERGAGIKAWMRISMLFNPKTQVRNVLGNAVITPVNLVGDFVASKVDKKISQSTGVRTTGNTSLSSYASGFKKGLYQSYNDFKKGINTREMEGNRFEIGAGKSFNDNKAIGKALNKVDNLLGFMLDAGDRGFYEATFTNSINNQMILNNTSEVTKEMIDIATNEALQRTWQDNNNYTKFVLSVRNMMNNINVKGYGLGDVLIPFAKTPANLTKAIVDY
-1227 NEINNIVSEYANRE
+1227 SPVGLVTSVNKGINLKRALSNGQFTSQMQHDFAQSLGKATAGTLLYILGYALAKTKIISGDSDDDKDVSNFMKNTLGVSSYSIKIGNKTFSYDWAQPIAAPLSIMANIVQNQEENQNLLENILSCFDTGFNILVNQSFMESIQTVLSNNEGIASGIQEAILNLPARSVPTFLKQIVDYTDGTQRQTFE
-1241 YNYIDK
+1241 KDK
-1247 EVESVKKEI
+1247 PLESMINSVKAKIPGLSTTLAPSVDTIGRNIQKYGGKNNLFNVFLNPANLNTENISESAKEI
-1256 RNSRIKVSDELK
+1256 YDIYKQTGNTSVMPRVAPYYINKNGEKINLNSKQRAEYQKVSGELIEENVKKLQNSYEYQQMDNQTKSDVITNIVNYSYAVAQNKVLGTEVSNTYKKAKEYYDIGGNISDYYTFK
-1268 NQITD
+1268 NSIDNTD
-1273 YGDFRKSNFGKLR
+1273 SDTKK
-1286 LSNEGQSVDSIY
+1286 ESIANY
-1298 QELSNKY
+1298 LINSDLSNK
-1305 PYYFS
+1305 
-1310 NEITGEADMLTEL
+1310 EI
-1323 SDFMNQDTTITEKY
+1323 
-1337 RITDSELKKVTDRV
+1337 
-1351 FNNLLNN
+1351 
-1358 SVTESDLNEI
+1358 
-1368 QKQLESKTERK
+1368 
-1379 TRAIVQQELLNE
+1379 
-1391 MGITLDDIQV
+1391 
-1401 GNDIN
+1401 
-1406 AIAYQRTDPIRLN
+1406 
-1419 EKVFGYEVGKKIN
+1419 
-1432 DATINQTKHN
+1432 
-1442 TAEKTRWLNQE
+1442 
-1453 REDIKKL
+1453 IKL
-1460 GIKARSKE
+1460 
-1468 SAAVQKY
+1468 
-1475 VEKVYINEHGEE
+1475 
-1487 IPYGDKELAK
+1487 
-1497 EFPDVKTQEK
+1497 
-1507 IKYASEV
+1507 
-1514 FRNKYDTYIDQI
+1514 
-1526 NNVLTDLGYDAI
+1526 
-1538 PKRKDY
+1538 
-1544 MRHFTEISD
+1544 
-1553 KLSQW
+1553 
-1558 GVPFNRNDMDSEN
+1558 
-1571 LPTDINGLTEF
+1571 
-1582 NRPGKNWF
+1582 
-1590 ASSLER
+1590 
-1596 KGMKTTYDAITGI
+1596 
-1609 DGYLEGAGNLIFHTA
+1609 
-1624 DIQRYRTLSKFIRET
+1624 
-1639 YGQTHGL
+1639 
-1646 DNVDSLTDA
+1646 
-1655 EFEQRVADI
+1655 
-1664 QDNKL
+1664 
-1669 SKYVAWLDEQAN
+1669 
-1681 ALAGK
+1681 
-1686 KGAIDRATERF
+1686 
-1697 LGRRVYTALNTLKS
+1697 
-1711 QVGSNMTGF
+1711 
-1720 NVRSA
+1720 
-1725 LTNFASAVQGASK
+1725 
-1738 TSKLSFVKGTV
+1738 
-1749 STINNIFHND
+1749 
-1759 GLINKSDFLTAR
+1759 
-1771 FGSDTLSQKAWQ
+1771 
-1783 KISNAGQIFTSGSD
+1783 
-1797 YFTSNQIWRSKYFE
+1797 
-1811 NLSKGMKEQE
+1811 
-1821 AISNADDFS
+1821 
-1830 ARIMGDR
+1830 
-1837 SQGSTAELFNSK
+1837 
-1849 TLGFLTQFQLEVNNQ
+1849 
-1864 WSSMIHDNK
+1864 
-1873 MDIES
+1873 
-1878 GNKSGAGVVFQ
+1878 
-1889 LGQLFGASYLFNSL
+1889 
-1903 MKSLTGSSVMFDP
+1903 
-1916 IDMLMKIFDDDDDKS
+1916 
-1931 LEEKFESAIGDFMDN
+1931 
-1946 VPMWSVFS
+1946 
-1954 GGRIPIQEAMTGATS
+1954 
-1969 LIKKLTG
+1969 
-1976 QTDSFGNEIT
+1976 
-1986 WEDVGQDFLES
+1986 
-1997 MAYYVLPTGYGQLR
+1997 
-2011 KTVQGLKM
+2011 
-2019 YDDDLPIAGS
+2019 
-2029 YTDSGNLRFT
+2029 
-2039 ADNSTTGKIKSALFG
+2039 
-2054 RYSSKEA
+2054 
-2061 QDYIDSGYKSI
+2061 
-2072 NSSKIDEMIDL
+2072 
-2083 GMNSTEYR
+2083 
-2091 NYRNGLSKV
+2091 
-2100 GTKTKDKIEYINNL
+2100 
-2114 DVSNKK
+2114 
-2120 KSIMASN
+2120 
-2127 VLKKNIDMSNYDN
+2127 
-2140 YGSYEE
+2140 
-2146 FNYAMKNPVEYKQI
+2146 
-2160 NMITDYSNYQ
+2160 YSNYYG
-2170 KIQKEL
+2170 KEEDL
-2176 SKIKSDIDK
+2176 NNLINVGISAKEYIKFDFQSFESDVDSR
-2185 NGNAI
+2185 GNAV
-2190 SGSRKKKVISYINSL
+2190 SESRKKKIISYVNSL
-2205 NLSIAQKAML
+2205 NLTAVQKAIL
-2215 IKQEYP
+2215 IKSKYS
-2221 SFTKY
+2221 SFTQY
-2226 DKQIFN
+2226 DRQIFQ
-2232 YINGQDLT
+2232 YINKQNLS
-2240 FIEKARTMKSL
+2240 FLSKARLVKKL

-2256 DNQIIAYVRKHY
+2256 DKQILSYIKKNYTTIKEQ
-2268 PKVSMQIDVLKD
+2268 KKILKD

>member
-89 NTVEAGINESKNK
+89 NTVETGINESKNK

-189 KTGTTLA
+189 KTSTTLA

-262 MMIGNSAGALATGFA
+262 MMTGNSAGALATGFA

-371 VEEALLEKDNGVGIK
+371 VEEALLDKDNGVGIK

-542 EISNILGNDTDISK
+542 EISNILGNDTDISN

-781 QAYKENVKGKTSEK
+781 QAYKENVKDIKLDTNFSLSENALQEVSDVVNQTREDSEKSLTQFVKLKDNTIKSLVDYGVKDLPMLERSGHIRENILTEEQAKKLGFSTKNKHFHGLGVKTYLEIINSMDNPIGVYQYTNNGNYDNNNFIVVTPVEINKTNYIVPVEINQKGQYNQVEIDYNKIKTAYSKNNTDYIQNLLNQGKIKEIFNGSNSRKTS
-795 TKYSIQEDSKGNKYV
+795 
-810 NIDTDQDIFK
+810 
-820 GKNLYE
+820 
-826 QNKIAKQYILDNF
+826 LD
-839 RGKELSIND
+839 KS
-848 ENVNITRTTANEYTH
+848 
-863 PRTTLQKKDAS
+863 
-874 SKMKASTEL
+874 
-883 DNLLSI
+883 
-889 SEYKY
+889 
-894 SKPDDGRHSFAKDG
+894 
-908 WDYYETTFKVGD
+908 
-920 NIYTGL
+920 
-926 VNIAKNGNKKMLYDI
+926 
-941 TNLKRNTLISSSVN
+941 
-955 TATESIGIP
+955 
-964 FLDTNIPQSNKN
+964 NIPQSNKN

-987 NNNKNDTK
+987 NNNKNDT
-995 YSLSDKVNNEEELKE
+995 
-1010 KQYKIE
+1010 
-1016 DEYHTWIRN
+1016 
-1025 SEDIKTFEETLNDP
+1025 
-1039 DWIDYREEGF
+1039 
-1049 DPDYTGDM
+1049 
-1057 INDALKT
+1057 
-1064 GEIMVYSSYPIEMGT
+1064 
-1079 FVSPSKMEAETYS
+1079 
-1092 GNGKIYS
+1092 
-1099 KKVNLTDIAWIDPTQ
+1099 
-1114 GQYAKINNLNSTKN
+1114 
-1128 SDIRYSLSEKNVPI
+1128 RYSLSNNDDILVNSNGKEIDISDLKENIPI
-1142 ADKYKSD
+1142 TDKYKSD
-1149 ENSNYKNEYSPLETN
+1149 ENSNYKNEYSPLESKKN
-1164 RKKTIDEKVERALQ
+1164 KTIDEKVERALR
-1178 KGSYKAIQSATKT
+1178 KGSYKAIQFATKT

-1201 EKKDFRNKMKSFYN
+1201 EKKDFRNKMESFYN
-1215 MTKEDLTNAKTY
+1215 MTKDDLVNANTY
-1227 NEINNIVSEYANRE
+1227 NSIKDIINEYANRE
-1241 YNYIDK
+1241 CTYVDK
-1247 EVESVKKEI
+1247 EVEAVKKQI
-1256 RNSRIKVSDELK
+1256 RNSKIKVTDELK

-1286 LSNEGQSVDSIY
+1286 LGNEGQSIDSVY
-1298 QELSNKY
+1298 QELSNTY

-1310 NEITGEADMLTEL
+1310 SEITGEADMLTEI
-1323 SDFMNQDTTITEKY
+1323 SNFMNQDTTITEKY
-1337 RITDSELKKVTDRV
+1337 RVTDNDLKKITDKV
-1351 FNNLLNN
+1351 FNSLLSN
-1358 SVTESDLNEI
+1358 SITKADLNEI
-1368 QKQLESKTERK
+1368 QKQIESKVERR
-1379 TRAIVQQELLNE
+1379 TRAVIQQELLNE
-1391 MGITLDDIQV
+1391 MGITLNDIQT

-1419 EKVFGYEVGKKIN
+1419 EKVFGYEIGKKIN

-1475 VEKVYINEHGEE
+1475 VEKSYINEYGEE
-1487 IPYGDKELAK
+1487 VKYGDKELAK

-1526 NNVLTDLGYDAI
+1526 NNVLTDLGYNPI

-1686 KGAIDRATERF
+1686 KGAIDRAAERF

-1771 FGSDTLSQKAWQ
+1771 FVSDTLSQKAWQ
-1783 KISNAGQIFTSGSD
+1783 KISNAGQIFMSGSD

-1878 GNKSGAGVVFQ
+1878 GNKSGASVVFQ

-2039 ADNSTTGKIKSALFG
+2039 ADDSTTGKIKSALFG

-2127 VLKKNIDMSNYDN
+2127 ILKKNVDMSNYDN

-2232 YINGQDLT
+2232 YVNGQDLT

-2256 DNQIIAYVRKHY
+2256 DKQIIAYVKKHY
-2268 PKVSMQIDVLKD
+2268 PKATMQIDVLKD

>member
-189 KTGTTLA
+189 KTSTTLA

-262 MMIGNSAGALATGFA
+262 MMTGNSAGALATGFA

-371 VEEALLEKDNGVGIK
+371 VEEALLDKDNGVGIK

-748 FTKIYDYVKHLYKT
+748 FTKIYDYVKHLYNT

-768 EARDLEKVKYRFE
+768 EARDLEKVKYKFE
-781 QAYKENVKGKTSEK
+781 QAYKENIKGKTSEQ
-795 TKYSIQEDSKGNKYV
+795 TKYSFGGEVALNNIINDKETYKSLKKLKEIAEKKLNSGEMDNEDVRRNYKWFKDKNGQWKFEFTNAYTTINDLKKNKNYKLKEVLNDDVLYKLYPELNDINVYVRNIDIPGGKTDSNDIYINNNLLNNKTQLKRTLLHEVQHVIQQFEGFEQGKSVSRDGIEAYV
-810 NIDTDQDIFK
+810 NSLGEIEAIEVERRMK
-820 GKNLYE
+820 
-826 QNKIAKQYILDNF
+826 LDNDDLDMIIPENSTSNPKNPYKNF
-839 RGKELSIND
+839 ILEKYNNQMYNKKYGKD
-848 ENVNITRTTANEYTH
+848 ENVREN
-863 PRTTLQKKDAS
+863 
-874 SKMKASTEL
+874 KMDYFQEE
-883 DNLLSI
+883 N
-889 SEYKY
+889 
-894 SKPDDGRHSFAKDG
+894 AK
-908 WDYYETTFKVGD
+908 E
-920 NIYTGL
+920 
-926 VNIAKNGNKKMLYDI
+926 NKKGIGL
-941 TNLKRNTLISSSVN
+941 RRSVDNGRTGTSEKIKN
-955 TATESIGIP
+955 TAYEKV
-964 FLDTNIPQSNKN
+964 DNKN
-976 VKSDISNNSIS
+976 VKNVKEIIHQDSNRSNRLVDARVDGTSNSS
-987 NNNKNDTK
+987 FFDEK
-995 YSLSDKVNNEEELKE
+995 YSLSQKE
-1010 KQYKIE
+1010 
-1016 DEYHTWIRN
+1016 
-1025 SEDIKTFEETLNDP
+1025 
-1039 DWIDYREEGF
+1039 
-1049 DPDYTGDM
+1049 
-1057 INDALKT
+1057 
-1064 GEIMVYSSYPIEMGT
+1064 
-1079 FVSPSKMEAETYS
+1079 
-1092 GNGKIYS
+1092 
-1099 KKVNLTDIAWIDPTQ
+1099 
-1114 GQYAKINNLNSTKN
+1114 
-1128 SDIRYSLSEKNVPI
+1128 NVPI
-1142 ADKYKSD
+1142 ADKYTKD
-1149 ENSNYKNEYSPLETN
+1149 ENSKYKNEYSPLETN
-1164 RKKTIDEKVERALQ
+1164 RKKTIDEKVERVLQ

-1286 LSNEGQSVDSIY
+1286 LGNEGQSVDSIY

-1337 RITDSELKKVTDRV
+1337 RITDGELKKVTDRV

-1368 QKQLESKTERK
+1368 QKQLESKAERK

-1558 GVPFNRNDMDSEN
+1558 GVPFNRNDMDSET

-1596 KGMKTTYDAITGI
+1596 KGMKTTYDAVTGI
-1609 DGYLEGAGNLIFHTA
+1609 DGYLEGAANLIFHTA

-1686 KGAIDRATERF
+1686 KGAIDRAAERF

-1783 KISNAGQIFTSGSD
+1783 KISNAGQIFMSGSD

-1954 GGRIPIQEAMTGATS
+1954 GGRIPIQEAFTGASS
-1969 LIKKLTG
+1969 LVKKLTG
-1976 QTDSFGNEIT
+1976 QSDSFGNEIT

-1997 MAYYVLPTGYGQLR
+1997 AAYYVLPTGYGQLR

-2083 GMNSTEYR
+2083 DMNSTEYR

-2127 VLKKNIDMSNYDN
+2127 VLKKNVDMSNYDN

-2256 DNQIIAYVRKHY
+2256 DKQIIAYVKKHY
-2268 PKVSMQIDVLKD
+2268 PKATMQIDVLKD

>member
-1 MAKKKK
+1 MSKKKK
-7 KNATLTGALGSYLE
+7 KATLTGALGSLLE
-21 EKFGNKE
+21 EKFGNN
-28 EKKTTSKVTTD
+28 SAVTTD
-39 ENGNV
+39 SNGNV
-44 TINNSPKKEREGI
+44 TINSNAIPKKEREGI

-65 ISGKSS
+65 VSGKSS
-71 IPSKILGLATNGI
+71 IASKILGVATSGI

-89 NTVEAGINESKNK
+89 NTIEAGINENKERK
-102 KVEQTVDTIKKDSD
+102 KVKQTISTTEQKSNDT
-116 TAYNKLKDYKKENNI
+116 YNELMDYKKKNNI
-131 NLFNEN
+131 NLLNEN
-137 SKRVQN
+137 SEKVKN
-143 DEKYQGLLKEAQEKT
+143 DKKYQSLLKESQKSYKSFNE
-158 TTLEKERTNRNSEII
+158 EREQKALDN
-173 KDAVK
+173 
-178 EKSGTLSGGII
+178 
-189 KTGTTLA
+189 TGTSVPEKFAYTV
-196 GGFETGIGGIES
+196 GGNFTTGVKGIES
-208 TTKKILGQ
+208 TTKKILGVETDSSETLLEKQ
-216 TPSLDDQEIK
+216 
-226 YNMFSDVAQ
+226 AQ
-235 NNINTTK
+235 KERENAK
-242 NPVGRAGLEMT
+242 GLEGAGLDVLG
-253 YSIGQMLPQ
+253 SVSRMLPQ
-262 MMIGNSAGALATGFA
+262 MMTGNSAGAFATGFA
-277 NYGGSAYNEAKKDGA
+277 NYGGGAYNEAKRDGA
-292 TEEQATKYGI
+292 SEKQATLYGI
-302 VSGTLEMAMEKA
+302 ASGTLEMSMEKA
-314 LGGFESVYGKSALG
+314 LGGLESVYGKSVLG
-328 KSTNKLTSKV
+328 NSTNKITSKV
-338 LDKFVKNKALRKTLT
+338 LDKFIKNKAVRKTLT

-371 VEEALLEKDNGVGIK
+371 VEEALLDKDNGVGIK
-386 NSKNA
+386 NTKNVKEIA
-391 KELASNIA
+391 KNLA

-420 TSGVMEGSQ
+420 TSGAVEGPQ
-429 NIARNQWAKQTGR
+429 NFARNQWAKQTGR

-450 NEQKVIDEIVNKE
+450 NEQKVIDELVNNE
-463 TTKKSREQAINTE
+463 INKKSKEQAINTE
-476 IENAIKEQEQNF
+476 IDNAIKEQEKNF
-488 SISEENKNKIA
+488 SISETNKNKIA
-499 ERIKKE
+499 ERIRKE
-505 YENKDIDLSNT
+505 YETQDIDISNA
-516 KLSDKEIKSIRKSV
+516 KLSENEIKSIKKSV
-530 EKSLQEGTIDAD
+530 EQQLMEGNIDTD
-542 EISNILGNDTDISK
+542 YITNVLGEDTDITN
-556 DDLLHRSFYEKSQK
+556 DNLLHRSFYEKSQK
-570 SVNYQYEENKT
+570 SVNYQYENNTNE
-581 DSDIT
+581 SDNI
-586 KALKE
+586 KALRE
-591 SASKVMNNTTKSR
+591 SASKVMNNATKSR
-604 NFVENVNKI
+604 NFVDNVAKI
-613 AQERGTRYEFVN
+613 SEDRGTRYEFVN

-632 GYEVKG
+632 GYEKNV
-638 KDING
+638 NG
-643 LVGKDLQGNEK
+643 LVGKDSNGNEK
-654 ILINIDSKQALNKIV
+654 VLINIDSKQALNKIL

-677 EGTEEYT
+677 EGTEEYQS
-684 LLQNAVKEYAKS
+684 LQKVVKEYAQS
-696 KGDYDHRIKST
+696 KNDYEHRIKST
-707 EKLYS
+707 EKLYE

-729 YIFNDEEFIK
+729 YIFNDEEFVK
-739 KLSTSQPNV
+739 KLSVNQPNV
-748 FTKIYDYVKHLYKT
+748 FTKIYDYIKHIYKT

-768 EARDLEKVKYRFE
+768 EARDLEKVKYKFE
-781 QAYKENVKGKTSEK
+781 QAYKENIKGKTSEQ
-795 TKYSIQEDSKGNKYV
+795 TKYSLIGENGVENLKNDYPESYKNITESLEEAKQLDTKNIKNEKIWLQTGWFKDKNGKWKFEVSDKNMKLKDNLNIQKNTEYKLSDLIEHDSLFKLYPELKNQKV
-810 NIDTDQDIFK
+810 RFK
-820 GKNLYE
+820 GYISNSTNGSY
-826 QNKIAKQYILDNF
+826 NKIDDIISMNNSLIGNDQKVEGTLLHEIQHKIQKLENF
-839 RGKELSIND
+839 
-848 ENVNITRTTANEYTH
+848 ENGS
-863 PRTTLQKKDAS
+863 S
-874 SKMKASTEL
+874 SKYSRLKYYNSLGEIEASNTKERFEQEKYKHYNLDYIAPLSVDKNAKHKDLNNYLKNRKLSDKMK
-883 DNLLSI
+883 NI
-889 SEYKY
+889 I
-894 SKPDDGRHSFAKDG
+894 
-908 WDYYETTFKVGD
+908 YEKVD
-920 NIYTGL
+920 
-926 VNIAKNGNKKMLYDI
+926 
-941 TNLKRNTLISSSVN
+941 
-955 TATESIGIP
+955 
-964 FLDTNIPQSNKN
+964 NKN
-976 VKSDISNNSIS
+976 VKNVKEIIHQDSNRSNRLVDARVDGTSNSS
-987 NNNKNDTK
+987 FFDEK
-995 YSLSDKVNNEEELKE
+995 YSLSQEE
-1010 KQYKIE
+1010 
-1016 DEYHTWIRN
+1016 
-1025 SEDIKTFEETLNDP
+1025 
-1039 DWIDYREEGF
+1039 
-1049 DPDYTGDM
+1049 
-1057 INDALKT
+1057 
-1064 GEIMVYSSYPIEMGT
+1064 
-1079 FVSPSKMEAETYS
+1079 
-1092 GNGKIYS
+1092 
-1099 KKVNLTDIAWIDPTQ
+1099 
-1114 GQYAKINNLNSTKN
+1114 
-1128 SDIRYSLSEKNVPI
+1128 NVPI
-1142 ADKYKSD
+1142 ADKYTKD
-1149 ENSNYKNEYSPLETN
+1149 ENSKYKNEYSPLETN
-1164 RKKTIDEKVERALQ
+1164 RKKTIDEKVERVLQ

-1475 VEKVYINEHGEE
+1475 VEKVYINELGEE

-1596 KGMKTTYDAITGI
+1596 KGRKTTYDAITGI

-1686 KGAIDRATERF
+1686 KGAIDRAAERF

-1783 KISNAGQIFTSGSD
+1783 KISNAGQIFMSGSD

-1954 GGRIPIQEAMTGATS
+1954 GGRIPIQEAFTGASS
-1969 LIKKLTG
+1969 LVKKLTG
-1976 QTDSFGNEIT
+1976 QSDSFGNEIT

-1997 MAYYVLPTGYGQLR
+1997 AAYYVLPTGYGQLR

-2039 ADNSTTGKIKSALFG
+2039 ADDSTTGKIKSSLFG
-2054 RYSSKEA
+2054 RYSSQEA

-2072 NSSKIDEMIDL
+2072 NKSKIDEMIDL
-2083 GMNSTEYR
+2083 NMNSTEYR
-2091 NYRNGLSKV
+2091 NYRDGLSKA
-2100 GTKTKDKIEYINNL
+2100 GKKTAQKMDYINNL
-2114 DVSNKK
+2114 DVSIEKK
-2120 KSIMASN
+2120 NIMASGL
-2127 VLKKNIDMSNYDN
+2127 LKKHVDMSDYDD
-2140 YGSYEE
+2140 YGTYEE
-2146 FNYAMKNPVEYKQI
+2146 FNYAMKNPEEYKKI
-2160 NMITDYSNYQ
+2160 TMITDYDNYK
-2170 KIQKEL
+2170 KIMKNINE
-2176 SKIKSDIDK
+2176 IESDIDK
-2185 NGNAI
+2185 NGNSV
-2190 SGSRKKKVISYINSL
+2190 SGSKKKKVISYINSL
-2205 NLSIAQKAML
+2205 NLSIPQKAML
-2215 IKQEYP
+2215 IKSQY
-2221 SFTKY
+2221 SNFKQY
-2226 DKQIFN
+2226 DKQIFE
-2232 YINGQDLT
+2232 YVNGQDMD
-2240 FIEKARTMKSL
+2240 FMSKATVLKKV

-2256 DNQIIAYVRKHY
+2256 DNQIISYVKKHY
-2268 PKVSMQIDVLKD
+2268 PTTTIQIDMLKSM
-2280 LGFKVYEFNGKT
+2280 GFKVYKYNGKI
-2292 YVKR
+2292 YVKSR

>member
-71 IPSKILGLATNGI
+71 LPSKILGLATNGI

-262 MMIGNSAGALATGFA
+262 MMTGNSAGALATGFA

-314 LGGFESVYGKSALG
+314 IGGFESVYGKSALG

-371 VEEALLEKDNGVGIK
+371 VEEALLDKDNGVGIK

-542 EISNILGNDTDISK
+542 EIFNILGNDTDISK

-748 FTKIYDYVKHLYKT
+748 FTKIYDYVKHLYNT

-781 QAYKENVKGKTSEK
+781 QAYKENVKDIKLDTNFSLSENALQEVSDVVNQTREDSEKSLTQFVKLKDNTIKSLVDYGVKDLPMLERSGHIRENILTEEQAKKLGFSTKNKHFHGLGVKTYLEIINSMDNPIGVYQYTNNGNYDNNNFIVVTPVEINKTNYIVPVEINQKGQYNQVEIDYNKIKTAYSKNNTDYIQNLLNQGKIKEIFNGSNSRKTS
-795 TKYSIQEDSKGNKYV
+795 
-810 NIDTDQDIFK
+810 
-820 GKNLYE
+820 
-826 QNKIAKQYILDNF
+826 LD
-839 RGKELSIND
+839 KS
-848 ENVNITRTTANEYTH
+848 
-863 PRTTLQKKDAS
+863 
-874 SKMKASTEL
+874 
-883 DNLLSI
+883 
-889 SEYKY
+889 
-894 SKPDDGRHSFAKDG
+894 
-908 WDYYETTFKVGD
+908 
-920 NIYTGL
+920 
-926 VNIAKNGNKKMLYDI
+926 
-941 TNLKRNTLISSSVN
+941 
-955 TATESIGIP
+955 
-964 FLDTNIPQSNKN
+964 NIPQSNKN

-987 NNNKNDTK
+987 NNNKNDT
-995 YSLSDKVNNEEELKE
+995 
-1010 KQYKIE
+1010 
-1016 DEYHTWIRN
+1016 
-1025 SEDIKTFEETLNDP
+1025 
-1039 DWIDYREEGF
+1039 
-1049 DPDYTGDM
+1049 
-1057 INDALKT
+1057 
-1064 GEIMVYSSYPIEMGT
+1064 
-1079 FVSPSKMEAETYS
+1079 
-1092 GNGKIYS
+1092 
-1099 KKVNLTDIAWIDPTQ
+1099 
-1114 GQYAKINNLNSTKN
+1114 
-1128 SDIRYSLSEKNVPI
+1128 RYSLSNNDDILVNSNGKEIDISDLKENIPI
-1142 ADKYKSD
+1142 ADKYTKD
-1149 ENSNYKNEYSPLETN
+1149 EVLNPIEISNL
-1164 RKKTIDEKVERALQ
+1164 
-1178 KGSYKAIQSATKT
+1178 
-1191 AQNYL
+1191 
-1196 DFDYQ
+1196 
-1201 EKKDFRNKMKSFYN
+1201 
-1215 MTKEDLTNAKTY
+1215 TKEDAVTTPKLPSVKRETGDGNSKFFDNIKDKTNMLSENSKNKILSEEDVKYYKKVTNEEALTKAFDKLQEDRASETMKWFSKKSEQATDIDVAEGWILMKQYEEAKDYDSMIEVAKKMREMGTKAGQTVQAFNIMSRLTPEGMVKYAQSELSEAFETMSKNKTKKWIDENRDRFNLAPEEVQFIIDNMNDIQNISNDYDKKVKLAEIQKVMSDKLPPERGAGIKAWMRISMLFNPKTQVRNVLGNAVITPVNLVGDFVASKVDKKISQSTGVRTTGNTSLSSYASGFKKGLYQSYNDFKKGINTREMEGNRFEIGAGKSFNDNKAIGKALNKVDNLLGFMLDAGDRGFYEATFTNSINNQMILNNTSEVTKEMIDIATNEALQRTWQDNNNYTKFVLSVRNMMNNINVKGYGLGDVLIPFAKTPANLTKAIVDY
-1227 NEINNIVSEYANRE
+1227 SPVGLVTSINKGVNLKKALSNGQFTSQMQHDFVQSLGKATAGTLLYILGYALAKVKIISGDSDDDKDVANFMKNTLGVSSYSIKIGNKSFSYDWAQPIAAPLSIMANIVQNQEENQNLLENVMSSINTAGNIILEQSFMESIQTVLSNNEGIASGIQKAILDLPARAVPTFLKQIVDYTDGTQRQTFE
-1241 YNYIDK
+1241 KDK
-1247 EVESVKKEI
+1247 PLESMINSVKAKI
-1256 RNSRIKVSDELK
+1256 P
-1268 NQITD
+1268 
-1273 YGDFRKSNFGKLR
+1273 G
-1286 LSNEGQSVDSIY
+1286 LSTTLAPSVDTLGRNIQKYGGKNNLFNVFLNPANLNTENISESAQEIYDIYKQTGNASVMPRVAPYYINKDGEKINLNSKQRAEYQRVSGELIEENVNNLQNLYEYQQMDNQTKSDVIANIVNYSYAIAQNEVLGTEISNTYKKAKEYYEIGGNISDFYIFKNSIDNTDS
-1298 QELSNKY
+1298 ETKKESITNFLIDSDLSNKEIAKLY
-1305 PYYFS
+1305 SNYYG
-1310 NEITGEADMLTEL
+1310 N
-1323 SDFMNQDTTITEKY
+1323 
-1337 RITDSELKKVTDRV
+1337 
-1351 FNNLLNN
+1351 
-1358 SVTESDLNEI
+1358 ESDLNN
-1368 QKQLESKTERK
+1368 L
-1379 TRAIVQQELLNE
+1379 VDV
-1391 MGITLDDIQV
+1391 GI
-1401 GNDIN
+1401 
-1406 AIAYQRTDPIRLN
+1406 
-1419 EKVFGYEVGKKIN
+1419 
-1432 DATINQTKHN
+1432 
-1442 TAEKTRWLNQE
+1442 
-1453 REDIKKL
+1453 
-1460 GIKARSKE
+1460 S
-1468 SAAVQKY
+1468 
-1475 VEKVYINEHGEE
+1475 
-1487 IPYGDKELAK
+1487 AK
-1497 EFPDVKTQEK
+1497 EY
-1507 IKYASEV
+1507 IKFKSQS
-1514 FRNKYDTYIDQI
+1514 FK
-1526 NNVLTDLGYDAI
+1526 
-1538 PKRKDY
+1538 
-1544 MRHFTEISD
+1544 SD
-1553 KLSQW
+1553 
-1558 GVPFNRNDMDSEN
+1558 
-1571 LPTDINGLTEF
+1571 
-1582 NRPGKNWF
+1582 
-1590 ASSLER
+1590 
-1596 KGMKTTYDAITGI
+1596 
-1609 DGYLEGAGNLIFHTA
+1609 
-1624 DIQRYRTLSKFIRET
+1624 
-1639 YGQTHGL
+1639 
-1646 DNVDSLTDA
+1646 VDS
-1655 EFEQRVADI
+1655 
-1664 QDNKL
+1664 K
-1669 SKYVAWLDEQAN
+1669 
-1681 ALAGK
+1681 
-1686 KGAIDRATERF
+1686 
-1697 LGRRVYTALNTLKS
+1697 
-1711 QVGSNMTGF
+1711 
-1720 NVRSA
+1720 
-1725 LTNFASAVQGASK
+1725 
-1738 TSKLSFVKGTV
+1738 
-1749 STINNIFHND
+1749 
-1759 GLINKSDFLTAR
+1759 
-1771 FGSDTLSQKAWQ
+1771 
-1783 KISNAGQIFTSGSD
+1783 
-1797 YFTSNQIWRSKYFE
+1797 
-1811 NLSKGMKEQE
+1811 
-1821 AISNADDFS
+1821 
-1830 ARIMGDR
+1830 
-1837 SQGSTAELFNSK
+1837 
-1849 TLGFLTQFQLEVNNQ
+1849 
-1864 WSSMIHDNK
+1864 
-1873 MDIES
+1873 
-1878 GNKSGAGVVFQ
+1878 
-1889 LGQLFGASYLFNSL
+1889 
-1903 MKSLTGSSVMFDP
+1903 
-1916 IDMLMKIFDDDDDKS
+1916 
-1931 LEEKFESAIGDFMDN
+1931 
-1946 VPMWSVFS
+1946 
-1954 GGRIPIQEAMTGATS
+1954 
-1969 LIKKLTG
+1969 
-1976 QTDSFGNEIT
+1976 
-1986 WEDVGQDFLES
+1986 
-1997 MAYYVLPTGYGQLR
+1997 
-2011 KTVQGLKM
+2011 
-2019 YDDDLPIAGS
+2019 
-2029 YTDSGNLRFT
+2029 
-2039 ADNSTTGKIKSALFG
+2039 
-2054 RYSSKEA
+2054 
-2061 QDYIDSGYKSI
+2061 
-2072 NSSKIDEMIDL
+2072 
-2083 GMNSTEYR
+2083 
-2091 NYRNGLSKV
+2091 
-2100 GTKTKDKIEYINNL
+2100 
-2114 DVSNKK
+2114 
-2120 KSIMASN
+2120 
-2127 VLKKNIDMSNYDN
+2127 
-2140 YGSYEE
+2140 
-2146 FNYAMKNPVEYKQI
+2146 
-2160 NMITDYSNYQ
+2160 
-2170 KIQKEL
+2170 
-2176 SKIKSDIDK
+2176 
-2185 NGNAI
+2185 GNAI
-2190 SGSRKKKVISYINSL
+2190 SGSRKKKIISYANSL
-2205 NLSIAQKAML
+2205 NLTAIQKAIL
-2215 IKQEYP
+2215 IKSVYS
-2221 SFTKY
+2221 SFTQY
-2226 DKQIFN
+2226 DRQISQ
-2232 YINGQDLT
+2232 YINKQNLS
-2240 FIEKARTMKSL
+2240 FLSKASLVKQL

-2256 DNQIIAYVRKHY
+2256 DKQIISYVKKNY
-2268 PKVSMQIDVLKD
+2268 STLEEQKKKLKD

>member
-189 KTGTTLA
+189 KTSTTLA

-262 MMIGNSAGALATGFA
+262 MMTGNSAGALATGFA

-371 VEEALLEKDNGVGIK
+371 VEEALLDKDNGVGIK

-848 ENVNITRTTANEYTH
+848 ENVNITRATANEYTH

-964 FLDTNIPQSNKN
+964 FSDINIPQSNKN

-1010 KQYKIE
+1010 KQYKIIESVNPAE

-1142 ADKYKSD
+1142 ADKYTKD
-1149 ENSNYKNEYSPLETN
+1149 EVLNPIEISNL
-1164 RKKTIDEKVERALQ
+1164 
-1178 KGSYKAIQSATKT
+1178 
-1191 AQNYL
+1191 
-1196 DFDYQ
+1196 
-1201 EKKDFRNKMKSFYN
+1201 
-1215 MTKEDLTNAKTY
+1215 TKEDAVTTPKLPSVKRETGDGNSKFFDNIKDKTNMLSENSKNKILSEEDVKYYKKVTNEEALTKAFDKLQEDRASETMKWFSKKSEQATDIDVAEGWILMKQYEEAKDYDSMIEVAKKMREMGTKAGQTVQAFNIMSRLTPEGMVKYAQSELSEAFETMSKNKTKKWIDENRDRFNLTPEEVQFIIDNMNDIQNISNDYDKKVKLAEIQKVMSDKLPPERDAGIKAWMRISMLFNPKTQVRNVLGNAVITPVNLVGDFVASKVDKKISQSTGVRTTGNTSLSSYASGFKKGLYQSYNDFKKGINTREMEGNRFEIGAGKSFNDNKAIGKALNKVDNLLGFMLDAGDRGFYEATFTNSINNQMILNNTSEVTKEMIDIATNEALQRTWQDNNNYTKFVLSVRNMMNNINVKGYGLGDVLIPFAKTPANLTKAIVDY
-1227 NEINNIVSEYANRE
+1227 SPVGLVTSVNKGINLKRALSNGQFTSQMQHDFAQSLGKATAGTLLYILGYALAKTKIISGDSDDDKDVSNFMKNTLGVSSYSIKIGNKTFSYDWAQPIAAPLSIMANIVQNQEENQNLLENILSCFDTGFNILVNQSFMESIQTVLSNNEGIASGIQEAILNLPARSVPTFLKQIVDYTDGTQRQTFE
-1241 YNYIDK
+1241 KDK
-1247 EVESVKKEI
+1247 PLESMINSVKAKIPGLSTTLAPSVDTIGRNIQKYGGKNNLFNVFLNPANLNTENISESAKEI
-1256 RNSRIKVSDELK
+1256 YDIYKQTGNTSVMPRVAPYYINKNGEKINLNSKQRAEYQKVSGELIEENVKKLQNSYEYQQMDNQTKSDVITNIVNYSYAVAQNKVLGTEVSNTYKKAKEYYDIGGNISDYYTFK
-1268 NQITD
+1268 NSIDNTD
-1273 YGDFRKSNFGKLR
+1273 SDTKK
-1286 LSNEGQSVDSIY
+1286 ESIANY
-1298 QELSNKY
+1298 LINSDLSNK
-1305 PYYFS
+1305 
-1310 NEITGEADMLTEL
+1310 EI
-1323 SDFMNQDTTITEKY
+1323 
-1337 RITDSELKKVTDRV
+1337 
-1351 FNNLLNN
+1351 
-1358 SVTESDLNEI
+1358 
-1368 QKQLESKTERK
+1368 
-1379 TRAIVQQELLNE
+1379 
-1391 MGITLDDIQV
+1391 
-1401 GNDIN
+1401 
-1406 AIAYQRTDPIRLN
+1406 
-1419 EKVFGYEVGKKIN
+1419 
-1432 DATINQTKHN
+1432 
-1442 TAEKTRWLNQE
+1442 
-1453 REDIKKL
+1453 IKL
-1460 GIKARSKE
+1460 
-1468 SAAVQKY
+1468 
-1475 VEKVYINEHGEE
+1475 
-1487 IPYGDKELAK
+1487 
-1497 EFPDVKTQEK
+1497 
-1507 IKYASEV
+1507 
-1514 FRNKYDTYIDQI
+1514 
-1526 NNVLTDLGYDAI
+1526 
-1538 PKRKDY
+1538 
-1544 MRHFTEISD
+1544 
-1553 KLSQW
+1553 
-1558 GVPFNRNDMDSEN
+1558 
-1571 LPTDINGLTEF
+1571 
-1582 NRPGKNWF
+1582 
-1590 ASSLER
+1590 
-1596 KGMKTTYDAITGI
+1596 
-1609 DGYLEGAGNLIFHTA
+1609 
-1624 DIQRYRTLSKFIRET
+1624 
-1639 YGQTHGL
+1639 
-1646 DNVDSLTDA
+1646 
-1655 EFEQRVADI
+1655 
-1664 QDNKL
+1664 
-1669 SKYVAWLDEQAN
+1669 
-1681 ALAGK
+1681 
-1686 KGAIDRATERF
+1686 
-1697 LGRRVYTALNTLKS
+1697 
-1711 QVGSNMTGF
+1711 
-1720 NVRSA
+1720 
-1725 LTNFASAVQGASK
+1725 
-1738 TSKLSFVKGTV
+1738 
-1749 STINNIFHND
+1749 
-1759 GLINKSDFLTAR
+1759 
-1771 FGSDTLSQKAWQ
+1771 
-1783 KISNAGQIFTSGSD
+1783 
-1797 YFTSNQIWRSKYFE
+1797 
-1811 NLSKGMKEQE
+1811 
-1821 AISNADDFS
+1821 
-1830 ARIMGDR
+1830 
-1837 SQGSTAELFNSK
+1837 
-1849 TLGFLTQFQLEVNNQ
+1849 
-1864 WSSMIHDNK
+1864 
-1873 MDIES
+1873 
-1878 GNKSGAGVVFQ
+1878 
-1889 LGQLFGASYLFNSL
+1889 
-1903 MKSLTGSSVMFDP
+1903 
-1916 IDMLMKIFDDDDDKS
+1916 
-1931 LEEKFESAIGDFMDN
+1931 
-1946 VPMWSVFS
+1946 
-1954 GGRIPIQEAMTGATS
+1954 
-1969 LIKKLTG
+1969 
-1976 QTDSFGNEIT
+1976 
-1986 WEDVGQDFLES
+1986 
-1997 MAYYVLPTGYGQLR
+1997 
-2011 KTVQGLKM
+2011 
-2019 YDDDLPIAGS
+2019 
-2029 YTDSGNLRFT
+2029 
-2039 ADNSTTGKIKSALFG
+2039 
-2054 RYSSKEA
+2054 
-2061 QDYIDSGYKSI
+2061 
-2072 NSSKIDEMIDL
+2072 
-2083 GMNSTEYR
+2083 
-2091 NYRNGLSKV
+2091 
-2100 GTKTKDKIEYINNL
+2100 
-2114 DVSNKK
+2114 
-2120 KSIMASN
+2120 
-2127 VLKKNIDMSNYDN
+2127 
-2140 YGSYEE
+2140 
-2146 FNYAMKNPVEYKQI
+2146 
-2160 NMITDYSNYQ
+2160 YSNYYG
-2170 KIQKEL
+2170 KEEDL
-2176 SKIKSDIDK
+2176 NNLINVGISAKEYIKFDFQSFESDVDSR
-2185 NGNAI
+2185 GNAV
-2190 SGSRKKKVISYINSL
+2190 SESRKKKIISYVNSL
-2205 NLSIAQKAML
+2205 NLTAVQKAIL
-2215 IKQEYP
+2215 IKSKYS
-2221 SFTKY
+2221 SFTQY
-2226 DKQIFN
+2226 DRQIFQ
-2232 YINGQDLT
+2232 YINKQNLS
-2240 FIEKARTMKSL
+2240 FLSKARLVKKL

-2256 DNQIIAYVRKHY
+2256 DKQILSYIKKNYTTIKEQ
-2268 PKVSMQIDVLKD
+2268 KKILKD

>member
-102 KVEQTVDTIKKDSD
+102 KVEQTDDTIKKDSD

-158 TTLEKERTNRNSEII
+158 ITLEKERTNRNSEII

-189 KTGTTLA
+189 KTSTTLA

-262 MMIGNSAGALATGFA
+262 MMTGNSAGALATGFA

-371 VEEALLEKDNGVGIK
+371 VEEALLDKDNGVGIK

-542 EISNILGNDTDISK
+542 EISNILGNDTDISN

-781 QAYKENVKGKTSEK
+781 QAYKENVKDIKLDTNFSLSENALQEVSDVVNQTREDSEKSLTQFVKLKDNTIKSLVDYGVKDLPMLERSGHIRENILTEEQAKKLGFSTKNKHFHGLGVKTYLEIINSMDNPIGVYQYTNNGNYDNNNFIVVTPVEINKTNYIVPVEINQKGQYNQVEIDYNKIKTAYSKNNTDYIQNLLNQGKIKEIFNGSNSRKTS
-795 TKYSIQEDSKGNKYV
+795 
-810 NIDTDQDIFK
+810 
-820 GKNLYE
+820 
-826 QNKIAKQYILDNF
+826 LD
-839 RGKELSIND
+839 KS
-848 ENVNITRTTANEYTH
+848 
-863 PRTTLQKKDAS
+863 
-874 SKMKASTEL
+874 
-883 DNLLSI
+883 
-889 SEYKY
+889 
-894 SKPDDGRHSFAKDG
+894 
-908 WDYYETTFKVGD
+908 
-920 NIYTGL
+920 
-926 VNIAKNGNKKMLYDI
+926 
-941 TNLKRNTLISSSVN
+941 
-955 TATESIGIP
+955 
-964 FLDTNIPQSNKN
+964 NIPQSNKN

-987 NNNKNDTK
+987 NNNKNDT
-995 YSLSDKVNNEEELKE
+995 
-1010 KQYKIE
+1010 
-1016 DEYHTWIRN
+1016 
-1025 SEDIKTFEETLNDP
+1025 
-1039 DWIDYREEGF
+1039 
-1049 DPDYTGDM
+1049 
-1057 INDALKT
+1057 
-1064 GEIMVYSSYPIEMGT
+1064 
-1079 FVSPSKMEAETYS
+1079 
-1092 GNGKIYS
+1092 
-1099 KKVNLTDIAWIDPTQ
+1099 
-1114 GQYAKINNLNSTKN
+1114 
-1128 SDIRYSLSEKNVPI
+1128 RYSLSNNDDILVNSNGKEIDISDLKENIPI
-1142 ADKYKSD
+1142 TDKYKSD
-1149 ENSNYKNEYSPLETN
+1149 ENSNYKNEYSPLESKKN
-1164 RKKTIDEKVERALQ
+1164 KTIDEKVERALR
-1178 KGSYKAIQSATKT
+1178 KGSYKAIQFATKT

-1201 EKKDFRNKMKSFYN
+1201 EKKDFRNKMESFYN
-1215 MTKEDLTNAKTY
+1215 MTKDDLVNANTY
-1227 NEINNIVSEYANRE
+1227 NSIKDIINEYANRE
-1241 YNYIDK
+1241 CTYVDK
-1247 EVESVKKEI
+1247 EVEAVKKQI
-1256 RNSRIKVSDELK
+1256 RNSKIKVTDELK

-1286 LSNEGQSVDSIY
+1286 LGNEGQSIDSVY
-1298 QELSNKY
+1298 QELSNTY

-1310 NEITGEADMLTEL
+1310 SEITGEADMLTEI
-1323 SDFMNQDTTITEKY
+1323 SNFMNQDTTITEKY
-1337 RITDSELKKVTDRV
+1337 RVTDNDLKKITDKV
-1351 FNNLLNN
+1351 FNSLLSN
-1358 SVTESDLNEI
+1358 SITKADLNEI
-1368 QKQLESKTERK
+1368 QKQIESKVERR
-1379 TRAIVQQELLNE
+1379 TRAVIQQELLNE
-1391 MGITLDDIQV
+1391 MGITLNDIQT

-1419 EKVFGYEVGKKIN
+1419 EKVFGYEIGKKIN

-1475 VEKVYINEHGEE
+1475 VEKSYINEYGEE
-1487 IPYGDKELAK
+1487 VKYGDKELAT

-1686 KGAIDRATERF
+1686 KGAIDRAAERF

-1783 KISNAGQIFTSGSD
+1783 KISNAGQIFMSGSD

-1954 GGRIPIQEAMTGATS
+1954 GGRIPIQEAFTGASS
-1969 LIKKLTG
+1969 LVKKLTG
-1976 QTDSFGNEIT
+1976 QSDSFGNEIT

-1997 MAYYVLPTGYGQLR
+1997 AAYYVLPTGYGQLR

-2083 GMNSTEYR
+2083 DMNSTEYR

-2127 VLKKNIDMSNYDN
+2127 VLKKNVDMSNYDN

-2256 DNQIIAYVRKHY
+2256 DKQIIAYVKKHY
-2268 PKVSMQIDVLKD
+2268 PKATMQIDVLKD

>member
-1 MAKKKK
+1 MSKKKK
-7 KNATLTGALGSYLE
+7 KATLTGALGSLLE
-21 EKFGNKE
+21 EKFGNN
-28 EKKTTSKVTTD
+28 SAVTTD
-39 ENGNV
+39 SNGNV
-44 TINNSPKKEREGI
+44 TINSNAIPKKEREGI

-65 ISGKSS
+65 VSGKSS
-71 IPSKILGLATNGI
+71 IASKILGVATSGI

-89 NTVEAGINESKNK
+89 NTIEAGINENKERK
-102 KVEQTVDTIKKDSD
+102 KVKQTISTTEQKSNDT
-116 TAYNKLKDYKKENNI
+116 YNELMDYKKKNNI
-131 NLFNEN
+131 NLLNEN
-137 SKRVQN
+137 SEKVKN
-143 DEKYQGLLKEAQEKT
+143 DKKYQSLLKESQKSYKSFNE
-158 TTLEKERTNRNSEII
+158 EREQKALDN
-173 KDAVK
+173 
-178 EKSGTLSGGII
+178 
-189 KTGTTLA
+189 TGTSVPEKFAYTV
-196 GGFETGIGGIES
+196 GGNFTTGVKGIES
-208 TTKKILGQ
+208 TTKKILGVETDSSETLLEKQ
-216 TPSLDDQEIK
+216 
-226 YNMFSDVAQ
+226 AQ
-235 NNINTTK
+235 KERENAK
-242 NPVGRAGLEMT
+242 GLEGAGLDVLG
-253 YSIGQMLPQ
+253 SVSRMLPQ
-262 MMIGNSAGALATGFA
+262 MMTGNSAGAFATGFA
-277 NYGGSAYNEAKKDGA
+277 NYGGGAYNEAKRDGA
-292 TEEQATKYGI
+292 SEKQATLYGI
-302 VSGTLEMAMEKA
+302 ASGTLEMSMEKA
-314 LGGFESVYGKSALG
+314 LGGLESVYGKSVLG
-328 KSTNKLTSKV
+328 NSTNKITSKV
-338 LDKFVKNKALRKTLT
+338 LDKFIKNKAVRKTLT

-371 VEEALLEKDNGVGIK
+371 VEEALLDKDNGVGIK
-386 NSKNA
+386 NTKNVKEIA
-391 KELASNIA
+391 KNLA

-420 TSGVMEGSQ
+420 TSGAVEGPQ
-429 NIARNQWAKQTGR
+429 NFARNQWAKQTGR

-450 NEQKVIDEIVNKE
+450 NEQKVIDELVNNE
-463 TTKKSREQAINTE
+463 INKKSKEQAINTE
-476 IENAIKEQEQNF
+476 IDNVIKEQEKNF
-488 SISEENKNKIA
+488 SISETNKNKIA
-499 ERIKKE
+499 ERIRKE
-505 YENKDIDLSNT
+505 YETKDIDISNA
-516 KLSDKEIKSIRKSV
+516 KLSENQIKSIKKSV
-530 EKSLQEGTIDAD
+530 EQQLMEGNIDTD
-542 EISNILGNDTDISK
+542 YITNVLGEDTDITN
-556 DDLLHRSFYEKSQK
+556 DNLLHRSFYEKSQK
-570 SVNYQYEENKT
+570 SVNYQYENNTNE
-581 DSDIT
+581 SDNI
-586 KALKE
+586 KALRE

-604 NFVENVNKI
+604 NFVDNVAKI
-613 AQERGTRYEFVN
+613 SEDRGTRYEFVN

-632 GYEVKG
+632 GYEKNV
-638 KDING
+638 NG
-643 LVGKDLQGNEK
+643 LVGKDSNGNEK
-654 ILINIDSKQALNKIV
+654 VLINIDSKQALNKIL

-677 EGTEEYT
+677 EDTEEYQS
-684 LLQNAVKEYAKS
+684 LQKVVKEYAQS
-696 KGDYDHRIKST
+696 KNDYEHRIKST
-707 EKLYS
+707 EKLYE

-729 YIFNDEEFIK
+729 YIFNDEEFVK
-739 KLSTSQPNV
+739 KLSVNQPNV
-748 FTKIYDYVKHLYKT
+748 FTKIYDYIKHIYKT

-768 EARDLEKVKYRFE
+768 EARDLEKVKYKFE
-781 QAYKENVKGKTSEK
+781 QAYKENIKGKTSEQ
-795 TKYSIQEDSKGNKYV
+795 TKYSFGGEVALNNIINDKETYKSLKKLKEIAEKKLNSGEMDNEDVRRNYKWFKDKNGQWEFEFTNAYTTINDLKKNKNYKLKEVLNDDVLYKLYPELNDINVYVRNIDIPGGKTDSNDIYINNNLLNNKTQLKRTLLHEVQHVIQQFEGFEQGKSVSRDGIEAYV
-810 NIDTDQDIFK
+810 NSLGEIEAIEVERRMK
-820 GKNLYE
+820 
-826 QNKIAKQYILDNF
+826 LDNDDLDMIIPENSTSNPKNPYKNF
-839 RGKELSIND
+839 ILEKYNNQMYNKKYGKD
-848 ENVNITRTTANEYTH
+848 ENVRENKMDYFQEENAKENQKEIGLRRSVDNGRTGT
-863 PRTTLQKKDAS
+863 
-874 SKMKASTEL
+874 
-883 DNLLSI
+883 
-889 SEYKY
+889 SEKI
-894 SKPDDGRHSFAKDG
+894 K
-908 WDYYETTFKVGD
+908 
-920 NIYTGL
+920 
-926 VNIAKNGNKKMLYDI
+926 
-941 TNLKRNTLISSSVN
+941 N
-955 TATESIGIP
+955 TAYEKV
-964 FLDTNIPQSNKN
+964 DNKN
-976 VKSDISNNSIS
+976 VKNVKEIIHQDSNRSNRLVDARVDGTSNSS
-987 NNNKNDTK
+987 FFDEK
-995 YSLSDKVNNEEELKE
+995 YSLSQKE
-1010 KQYKIE
+1010 
-1016 DEYHTWIRN
+1016 
-1025 SEDIKTFEETLNDP
+1025 
-1039 DWIDYREEGF
+1039 
-1049 DPDYTGDM
+1049 
-1057 INDALKT
+1057 
-1064 GEIMVYSSYPIEMGT
+1064 
-1079 FVSPSKMEAETYS
+1079 
-1092 GNGKIYS
+1092 
-1099 KKVNLTDIAWIDPTQ
+1099 
-1114 GQYAKINNLNSTKN
+1114 
-1128 SDIRYSLSEKNVPI
+1128 NVPI
-1142 ADKYKSD
+1142 ADKYTKD
-1149 ENSNYKNEYSPLETN
+1149 ENSKYKNEYSPLETN
-1164 RKKTIDEKVERALQ
+1164 RKKTIDEKVERVLQ

-1286 LSNEGQSVDSIY
+1286 LGNEGQSVDSIY

-1358 SVTESDLNEI
+1358 SVTEFDLNEI
-1368 QKQLESKTERK
+1368 QKQLESKAERK

-1391 MGITLDDIQV
+1391 MGITLDDIQT

-1558 GVPFNRNDMDSEN
+1558 GVPFNRNDMDSET

-1596 KGMKTTYDAITGI
+1596 KGMKTTYDAVTGI
-1609 DGYLEGAGNLIFHTA
+1609 DGYLEGAANLIFHTA

-1686 KGAIDRATERF
+1686 KGAIDRAAERF

-1783 KISNAGQIFTSGSD
+1783 KISNAGQIFMSGSD

-1954 GGRIPIQEAMTGATS
+1954 GGRIPIQEAFTGASS

-1976 QTDSFGNEIT
+1976 QSDSFGNEIT
-1986 WEDVGQDFLES
+1986 WDDVGQDFLES
-1997 MAYYVLPTGYGQLR
+1997 AAYYVLPTGYGQLR
-2011 KTVQGLKM
+2011 KTIQGLKM
-2019 YDDDLPIAGS
+2019 YDDKLPIAGS

-2039 ADNSTTGKIKSALFG
+2039 ADDSTTGKIKSALFG
-2054 RYSSKEA
+2054 RYSSQEA

-2072 NSSKIDEMIDL
+2072 NKSKIDEMIDL
-2083 GMNSTEYR
+2083 DMNSTEYR
-2091 NYRNGLSKV
+2091 NYRDGLSKA
-2100 GTKTKDKIEYINNL
+2100 GKKTAQKMDYINNL
-2114 DVSNKK
+2114 DVSIEKK
-2120 KSIMASN
+2120 NIMASGL
-2127 VLKKNIDMSNYDN
+2127 LKKHVDMSDYDD

-2146 FNYAMKNPVEYKQI
+2146 FNYAMKNPEEYKKI
-2160 NMITDYSNYQ
+2160 TMITDYDNYK
-2170 KIQKEL
+2170 KIMKNINE
-2176 SKIKSDIDK
+2176 IESDIDK
-2185 NGNAI
+2185 NGNSV

-2205 NLSIAQKAML
+2205 NLSIPQKAML
-2215 IKQEYP
+2215 IKSQY
-2221 SFTKY
+2221 SNFKQY
-2226 DKQIFN
+2226 DKQIFE
-2232 YINGQDLT
+2232 YVNGQDMD
-2240 FIEKARTMKSL
+2240 FMSKATVLKKV

-2256 DNQIIAYVRKHY
+2256 DNQIISYVKKHY
-2268 PKVSMQIDVLKD
+2268 PTTTIQIDMLKSI
-2280 LGFKVYEFNGKT
+2280 GFKVYKYNGKT

>member
-1 MAKKKK
+1 MSKKKK
-7 KNATLTGALGSYLE
+7 KATLTGALGSLLE
-21 EKFGNKE
+21 EKFGNN
-28 EKKTTSKVTTD
+28 SAVTTD
-39 ENGNV
+39 SNGNV
-44 TINNSPKKEREGI
+44 TINSNAIPKKEREGI

-65 ISGKSS
+65 VSGKSS
-71 IPSKILGLATNGI
+71 IASKILGVATSGI

-89 NTVEAGINESKNK
+89 NTIEAGINENKERK
-102 KVEQTVDTIKKDSD
+102 KVKQTISTTEQKSNDT
-116 TAYNKLKDYKKENNI
+116 YNELMDYKKKNNI
-131 NLFNEN
+131 NLLNEN
-137 SKRVQN
+137 SERVKN
-143 DEKYQGLLKEAQEKT
+143 DKKYQSLLKESQKSYKSFNE
-158 TTLEKERTNRNSEII
+158 EREQKALDN
-173 KDAVK
+173 
-178 EKSGTLSGGII
+178 
-189 KTGTTLA
+189 TGTSVPEKFAYTV
-196 GGFETGIGGIES
+196 GGNFTTGVKGIES
-208 TTKKILGQ
+208 TTKKILGVETDSSETLLEKQ
-216 TPSLDDQEIK
+216 
-226 YNMFSDVAQ
+226 AQ
-235 NNINTTK
+235 KERENAK
-242 NPVGRAGLEMT
+242 GLEGAGLDVLG
-253 YSIGQMLPQ
+253 SVSRMLPQ
-262 MMIGNSAGALATGFA
+262 MMTGNSAGAFATGFA
-277 NYGGSAYNEAKKDGA
+277 NYGGGAYNEAKRDGA
-292 TEEQATKYGI
+292 SEKQATLYGI
-302 VSGTLEMAMEKA
+302 ASGTLEMSMEKA
-314 LGGFESVYGKSALG
+314 LGGLESVYGKSVLG
-328 KSTNKLTSKV
+328 NSTNKITSKV
-338 LDKFVKNKALRKTLT
+338 LDKFIKNKAVRKTLT

-371 VEEALLEKDNGVGIK
+371 VEEALLDKDNGVGIK
-386 NSKNA
+386 NTKNVKEIA
-391 KELASNIA
+391 KNLA

-420 TSGVMEGSQ
+420 TSGAVEGPQ
-429 NIARNQWAKQTGR
+429 NFARNQWAKQTGR

-450 NEQKVIDEIVNKE
+450 NEQKVIDELVNNE
-463 TTKKSREQAINTE
+463 INKKSKEQAINTE
-476 IENAIKEQEQNF
+476 IDNVIKEQEKNF
-488 SISEENKNKIA
+488 SISETNKNKIA
-499 ERIKKE
+499 ERIRKE
-505 YENKDIDLSNT
+505 YETKDIDISNA
-516 KLSDKEIKSIRKSV
+516 KLSEKEIKSVKKSV
-530 EKSLQEGTIDAD
+530 EQQLMEGNIDTD
-542 EISNILGNDTDISK
+542 YITNVLGEDTDITN
-556 DDLLHRSFYEKSQK
+556 DNLLHRSFYEKSQK
-570 SVNYQYEENKT
+570 SVNYQYENNTNE
-581 DSDIT
+581 SDNI
-586 KALKE
+586 KALRE

-604 NFVENVNKI
+604 NFVDNVAKI
-613 AQERGTRYEFVN
+613 SEDRGTRYEFVN

-632 GYEVKG
+632 GYEKNV
-638 KDING
+638 NG
-643 LVGKDLQGNEK
+643 LVGKDSNGNEK
-654 ILINIDSKQALNKIV
+654 VLINIDSKQALNKIL

-677 EGTEEYT
+677 EGTEEYQS
-684 LLQNAVKEYAKS
+684 LQKVVKEYAQS
-696 KGDYDHRIKST
+696 KNDYEHRIKST
-707 EKLYS
+707 EKLYE

-729 YIFNDEEFIK
+729 YIFNDEEFVK
-739 KLSTSQPNV
+739 KLSVNQPNV
-748 FTKIYDYVKHLYKT
+748 FTKIYDYIKHIYKT

-768 EARDLEKVKYRFE
+768 EARDLEKVKYKFE
-781 QAYKENVKGKTSEK
+781 QAYKENIKGKTSEQ
-795 TKYSIQEDSKGNKYV
+795 TKYSFGGEVALNNIINDKETYKSLKKLKEIAEKKLNSGEMDNEDVRRNYKWFKDKNGQWKFEFTNAYTTINDLKKNKNYKLKEVLNDDVLYKLYPELNDINVYVRNIDIPGGKTDSNDIYINNNLLNNKTQLKRTLLHEVQHVIQQFEGFEQGKSVSRDGIEAYV
-810 NIDTDQDIFK
+810 NSLGEIEAIEVERRMK
-820 GKNLYE
+820 
-826 QNKIAKQYILDNF
+826 LDNDDLDMIIPENSTSNPKNPYKNF
-839 RGKELSIND
+839 ILEKYNNQMYNKKYGKD
-848 ENVNITRTTANEYTH
+848 ENVRENKMDYFQEENAKENQKGIGLRRSVDNGRTGT
-863 PRTTLQKKDAS
+863 
-874 SKMKASTEL
+874 
-883 DNLLSI
+883 
-889 SEYKY
+889 SEKI
-894 SKPDDGRHSFAKDG
+894 K
-908 WDYYETTFKVGD
+908 
-920 NIYTGL
+920 
-926 VNIAKNGNKKMLYDI
+926 
-941 TNLKRNTLISSSVN
+941 N
-955 TATESIGIP
+955 TAYEKV
-964 FLDTNIPQSNKN
+964 DNKN
-976 VKSDISNNSIS
+976 VKNVKEIIHQDSNRSNRLVDARVDGTSNSS
-987 NNNKNDTK
+987 FFDEK
-995 YSLSDKVNNEEELKE
+995 YSLSQEE
-1010 KQYKIE
+1010 
-1016 DEYHTWIRN
+1016 
-1025 SEDIKTFEETLNDP
+1025 
-1039 DWIDYREEGF
+1039 
-1049 DPDYTGDM
+1049 
-1057 INDALKT
+1057 
-1064 GEIMVYSSYPIEMGT
+1064 
-1079 FVSPSKMEAETYS
+1079 
-1092 GNGKIYS
+1092 
-1099 KKVNLTDIAWIDPTQ
+1099 
-1114 GQYAKINNLNSTKN
+1114 
-1128 SDIRYSLSEKNVPI
+1128 NVPI
-1142 ADKYKSD
+1142 ADKYTKD
-1149 ENSNYKNEYSPLETN
+1149 ENSKYKNEYSPLETN
-1164 RKKTIDEKVERALQ
+1164 RKKTIDEKVERVLQ

-1286 LSNEGQSVDSIY
+1286 LGNEGQSVDSIY

-1368 QKQLESKTERK
+1368 QKQLESKAERK

-1391 MGITLDDIQV
+1391 MGITLDDIQT

-1507 IKYASEV
+1507 IKHASEV

-1609 DGYLEGAGNLIFHTA
+1609 DGYLEGAGNLIFHTS

-1686 KGAIDRATERF
+1686 KGAIDRAAERF

-1738 TSKLSFVKGTV
+1738 TSKLSFIKGTV

-1783 KISNAGQIFTSGSD
+1783 KISNAGQIFMSGSD

-1954 GGRIPIQEAMTGATS
+1954 GGRIPIQEAFTGASS
-1969 LIKKLTG
+1969 LVKKLTG
-1976 QTDSFGNEIT
+1976 QSDSFGNEIT

-1997 MAYYVLPTGYGQLR
+1997 AAYYVLPTGYGQLR

-2039 ADNSTTGKIKSALFG
+2039 ADDSTTGKIKSSLFG
-2054 RYSSKEA
+2054 RYSSQEA

-2072 NSSKIDEMIDL
+2072 NKSKIDEMIDL
-2083 GMNSTEYR
+2083 NMNSTEYR
-2091 NYRNGLSKV
+2091 NYRDGLSKA
-2100 GTKTKDKIEYINNL
+2100 GKKTAQKMDYINNL
-2114 DVSNKK
+2114 DVSIEKK
-2120 KSIMASN
+2120 NIMASGL
-2127 VLKKNIDMSNYDN
+2127 LKKHVDMSDYDD
-2140 YGSYEE
+2140 YGTYEE
-2146 FNYAMKNPVEYKQI
+2146 FNYAMKNPEEYKKI
-2160 NMITDYSNYQ
+2160 TMITDYDNYK
-2170 KIQKEL
+2170 KIMKNINE
-2176 SKIKSDIDK
+2176 IESDIDK
-2185 NGNAI
+2185 NGNSV
-2190 SGSRKKKVISYINSL
+2190 SGSKKKKVISYINSL
-2205 NLSIAQKAML
+2205 NLSIPQKAML
-2215 IKQEYP
+2215 IKSQY
-2221 SFTKY
+2221 SNFKQY
-2226 DKQIFN
+2226 DKQIFE
-2232 YINGQDLT
+2232 YVNGQDMD
-2240 FIEKARTMKSL
+2240 FMSKATVLKKV

-2256 DNQIIAYVRKHY
+2256 DNQIISYVKKHY
-2268 PKVSMQIDVLKD
+2268 PTTTIQIDMLKSM
-2280 LGFKVYEFNGKT
+2280 GFKVYKYNGKI
-2292 YVKR
+2292 YVKSR

>member
-371 VEEALLEKDNGVGIK
+371 VEEALLDKDNGVGIK

-643 LVGKDLQGNEK
+643 LVGKDSQGNEK

-762 VTAGSQ
+762 VTADSQ
-768 EARDLEKVKYRFE
+768 EARDLEKVKYKFE
-781 QAYKENVKGKTSEK
+781 QAYKENIKGKTSEQ
-795 TKYSIQEDSKGNKYV
+795 TKYSLIGENGVENLKNDYPESYKNITESLEEAKQLDTKNIKNEKIWLQTGWFKDKNGKWKFEVSDKNMKLKDNLNIQKNTEYKLSDLIEHDSLFKLYPELKNQKV
-810 NIDTDQDIFK
+810 RFK
-820 GKNLYE
+820 GYISNSTNGSY
-826 QNKIAKQYILDNF
+826 NKIDDIISMNNSLIGNDQKVEGTLLHEIQHKIQKLENF
-839 RGKELSIND
+839 
-848 ENVNITRTTANEYTH
+848 ENGS
-863 PRTTLQKKDAS
+863 S
-874 SKMKASTEL
+874 SKYSRLKYYNSLGEIEASNTKERFEQEKYKHYNLDYIAPLSVDKNAKHKDLNNYLKNRKLSDKMK
-883 DNLLSI
+883 DI
-889 SEYKY
+889 I
-894 SKPDDGRHSFAKDG
+894 
-908 WDYYETTFKVGD
+908 YEKVD
-920 NIYTGL
+920 
-926 VNIAKNGNKKMLYDI
+926 
-941 TNLKRNTLISSSVN
+941 
-955 TATESIGIP
+955 
-964 FLDTNIPQSNKN
+964 NKN
-976 VKSDISNNSIS
+976 VKNVKEIIHQDSNRSNRLVDARVDGTSNSS
-987 NNNKNDTK
+987 FFDEK
-995 YSLSDKVNNEEELKE
+995 YSLSQEE
-1010 KQYKIE
+1010 
-1016 DEYHTWIRN
+1016 
-1025 SEDIKTFEETLNDP
+1025 
-1039 DWIDYREEGF
+1039 
-1049 DPDYTGDM
+1049 
-1057 INDALKT
+1057 
-1064 GEIMVYSSYPIEMGT
+1064 
-1079 FVSPSKMEAETYS
+1079 
-1092 GNGKIYS
+1092 
-1099 KKVNLTDIAWIDPTQ
+1099 
-1114 GQYAKINNLNSTKN
+1114 
-1128 SDIRYSLSEKNVPI
+1128 NVPI
-1142 ADKYKSD
+1142 ADKYTKD
-1149 ENSNYKNEYSPLETN
+1149 ENSKYKNEYSPLETN
-1164 RKKTIDEKVERALQ
+1164 RKKTIDEKVERVLQ

-1256 RNSRIKVSDELK
+1256 RNSKIKVSDELK

-1759 GLINKSDFLTAR
+1759 GLINKSDFLTSR
-1771 FGSDTLSQKAWQ
+1771 LVNDTLSQKTWQ
-1783 KISNAGQIFTSGSD
+1783 KISNAGQVFMNGSD

-1811 NLSKGMKEQE
+1811 NLSKGMSEQD

-1837 SQGSTAELFNSK
+1837 SQGATAEIFNSK

-1878 GNKSGAGVVFQ
+1878 GKKSGAGVVFQ

-1954 GGRIPIQEAMTGATS
+1954 GGRIPIQEAMTGASS
-1969 LIKKLTG
+1969 LVKKLTG

-1986 WEDVGQDFLES
+1986 WDDVGQDFLES

>member
-189 KTGTTLA
+189 KTSTTLA

-262 MMIGNSAGALATGFA
+262 MMTGNSAGALATGFA

-371 VEEALLEKDNGVGIK
+371 VEEALLDKDNGVGIK
-386 NSKNA
+386 NSKNV

-542 EISNILGNDTDISK
+542 EISNILGNDTDISN

-781 QAYKENVKGKTSEK
+781 QAYKENVKDIKLDTNFSLSENALQEVSDVVNQTREDSEKSLTQFVKLKDNTIKSLVDYGVKDLPMLERSGHIRENILTEEQAKKLGFSTKNKHFHGLGVKTYLEIINSMDNPIGVYQYTNNGNYDNNNFIVVTPVEINKTNYIVPVEINQKGQYNQVEIDYNKIKTAYSKNNTDYIQNLLNQGKIKEIFNGSNSRKTS
-795 TKYSIQEDSKGNKYV
+795 
-810 NIDTDQDIFK
+810 
-820 GKNLYE
+820 
-826 QNKIAKQYILDNF
+826 LD
-839 RGKELSIND
+839 KS
-848 ENVNITRTTANEYTH
+848 
-863 PRTTLQKKDAS
+863 
-874 SKMKASTEL
+874 
-883 DNLLSI
+883 
-889 SEYKY
+889 
-894 SKPDDGRHSFAKDG
+894 
-908 WDYYETTFKVGD
+908 
-920 NIYTGL
+920 
-926 VNIAKNGNKKMLYDI
+926 
-941 TNLKRNTLISSSVN
+941 
-955 TATESIGIP
+955 
-964 FLDTNIPQSNKN
+964 NIPQSNKN

-987 NNNKNDTK
+987 NNNENDT
-995 YSLSDKVNNEEELKE
+995 
-1010 KQYKIE
+1010 
-1016 DEYHTWIRN
+1016 
-1025 SEDIKTFEETLNDP
+1025 
-1039 DWIDYREEGF
+1039 
-1049 DPDYTGDM
+1049 
-1057 INDALKT
+1057 
-1064 GEIMVYSSYPIEMGT
+1064 
-1079 FVSPSKMEAETYS
+1079 
-1092 GNGKIYS
+1092 
-1099 KKVNLTDIAWIDPTQ
+1099 
-1114 GQYAKINNLNSTKN
+1114 
-1128 SDIRYSLSEKNVPI
+1128 RYSLSNNDDILVNSNGKEIDISDLKENIPI
-1142 ADKYKSD
+1142 TDKYKSD
-1149 ENSNYKNEYSPLETN
+1149 ENSNYKNEYSPLESKKN
-1164 RKKTIDEKVERALQ
+1164 KTIDEKVERALR
-1178 KGSYKAIQSATKT
+1178 KGSYKAIQFATKT

-1201 EKKDFRNKMKSFYN
+1201 EKKDFRNKMESFYN
-1215 MTKEDLTNAKTY
+1215 MTKDDLVNANTY
-1227 NEINNIVSEYANRE
+1227 NSIKDIINEYANRE
-1241 YNYIDK
+1241 CTYVDK
-1247 EVESVKKEI
+1247 EVEAVKKQI
-1256 RNSRIKVSDELK
+1256 RNSKIKVTDELK

-1286 LSNEGQSVDSIY
+1286 LGNEGQSIDSVY
-1298 QELSNKY
+1298 QELSNTY

-1310 NEITGEADMLTEL
+1310 SEITGEADMLTEI
-1323 SDFMNQDTTITEKY
+1323 SNFMNQDTTITEKY
-1337 RITDSELKKVTDRV
+1337 RVTDNDLKKITDKV
-1351 FNNLLNN
+1351 FNSLLSN
-1358 SVTESDLNEI
+1358 SITKADLNEI
-1368 QKQLESKTERK
+1368 QKQIESKVERR
-1379 TRAIVQQELLNE
+1379 TRAVIQQELLNE
-1391 MGITLDDIQV
+1391 MGITLNDIQT

-1419 EKVFGYEVGKKIN
+1419 EKVFGYEIGKKIN

-1475 VEKVYINEHGEE
+1475 VEKSYINEYGEE
-1487 IPYGDKELAK
+1487 VKYGDKELAK

-1526 NNVLTDLGYDAI
+1526 NNVLTDLGYNPI

-1686 KGAIDRATERF
+1686 KGAIDRAAERF

-1783 KISNAGQIFTSGSD
+1783 KISNAGQIFMSGSD

-1878 GNKSGAGVVFQ
+1878 GNKSGASVVFQ

-2039 ADNSTTGKIKSALFG
+2039 ADDSTTGKIKSALFG

-2127 VLKKNIDMSNYDN
+2127 ILKKNVDMSNYDN

-2232 YINGQDLT
+2232 YVNGQDLT

-2256 DNQIIAYVRKHY
+2256 DKQIIAYVKKHY
-2268 PKVSMQIDVLKD
+2268 PKATMQIDVLKD

>member
-1 MAKKKK
+1 MSKKKK
-7 KNATLTGALGSYLE
+7 KATLTGALGSLLE
-21 EKFGNKE
+21 EKFGNN
-28 EKKTTSKVTTD
+28 SAVTTD
-39 ENGNV
+39 SNGNV
-44 TINNSPKKEREGI
+44 TINSNAIPKKEREGI

-65 ISGKSS
+65 ASGKSS
-71 IPSKILGLATNGI
+71 IASKILGVATSGI

-89 NTVEAGINESKNK
+89 NTIEAGINENKERK
-102 KVEQTVDTIKKDSD
+102 KVKQTISTTEQKSND
-116 TAYNKLKDYKKENNI
+116 AYNELMDYKKKNNI
-131 NLFNEN
+131 NLLNEN
-137 SKRVQN
+137 SEKVKN
-143 DEKYQGLLKEAQEKT
+143 DKKYQSLLKESQKSYKSFNE
-158 TTLEKERTNRNSEII
+158 EREQKALDN
-173 KDAVK
+173 
-178 EKSGTLSGGII
+178 
-189 KTGTTLA
+189 TGTSVPEKFAYTV
-196 GGFETGIGGIES
+196 GGNFTTGVKGIES
-208 TTKKILGQ
+208 TTKKILGVETDSSETLLEKQ
-216 TPSLDDQEIK
+216 
-226 YNMFSDVAQ
+226 AQ
-235 NNINTTK
+235 KERENAK
-242 NPVGRAGLEMT
+242 GLEGAGLDVLG
-253 YSIGQMLPQ
+253 SVSRMLPQ
-262 MMIGNSAGALATGFA
+262 MMTGNSAGAFATGFA
-277 NYGGSAYNEAKKDGA
+277 NYGGGAYNEAKRDGA
-292 TEEQATKYGI
+292 SEKQATLYGI
-302 VSGTLEMAMEKA
+302 ASGTLEMSMEKA
-314 LGGFESVYGKSALG
+314 LGGLESVYGKSVLG
-328 KSTNKLTSKV
+328 NSTNKITSKV
-338 LDKFVKNKALRKTLT
+338 LDKFIKNKAIRKTLT

-371 VEEALLEKDNGVGIK
+371 VEEALLDKDNGVGIK
-386 NSKNA
+386 NTKNVKEIA
-391 KELASNIA
+391 KNLA

-420 TSGVMEGSQ
+420 TSGAVEGPQ
-429 NIARNQWAKQTGR
+429 NFARNQWAKQTGR

-450 NEQKVIDEIVNKE
+450 NEQKVIDELVNNE
-463 TTKKSREQAINTE
+463 INKKSKEQTINTE
-476 IENAIKEQEQNF
+476 IDNAIKEQEKNF
-488 SISEENKNKIA
+488 SISETNKNKIA
-499 ERIKKE
+499 ERIRKE
-505 YENKDIDLSNT
+505 YETQDIDISNA
-516 KLSDKEIKSIRKSV
+516 KLSENEIKSIKKSV
-530 EKSLQEGTIDAD
+530 EQQLMEGNIDTD
-542 EISNILGNDTDISK
+542 YITNVLGEDTDITN
-556 DDLLHRSFYEKSQK
+556 DNLLHRSFYEKSQK
-570 SVNYQYEENKT
+570 SVNYQYENNTNE
-581 DSDIT
+581 SDNI
-586 KALKE
+586 KALRE

-604 NFVENVNKI
+604 NFVDNVAKI
-613 AQERGTRYEFVN
+613 SEDRGTRYEFVN

-632 GYEVKG
+632 GYEKNV
-638 KDING
+638 NG
-643 LVGKDLQGNEK
+643 LVGKDSNGNEK
-654 ILINIDSKQALNKIV
+654 VLINIDSKQALNKIL

-677 EGTEEYT
+677 EGTEEYQS
-684 LLQNAVKEYAKS
+684 LQKVVKEYAQS
-696 KGDYDHRIKST
+696 KNDYEHRIKST
-707 EKLYS
+707 EKLYE

-729 YIFNDEEFIK
+729 YIFNDEEFVK
-739 KLSTSQPNV
+739 KLSVNQPNV
-748 FTKIYDYVKHLYKT
+748 FTKIYDYIKHIYKT

-768 EARDLEKVKYRFE
+768 EARDLEKVKYKFE
-781 QAYKENVKGKTSEK
+781 QAYKENIKGKTSEQ
-795 TKYSIQEDSKGNKYV
+795 TKYSLIGENGVENLKNDYPESYKNITESLEEAKQLDTKNIKNEKIWLQTGWFKDKNGKWKFEVSDKNMKLKDNLNIQKNTEYKLSDLIEHDSLFKLYPELKNQKV
-810 NIDTDQDIFK
+810 RFK
-820 GKNLYE
+820 GYISNSTNGSY
-826 QNKIAKQYILDNF
+826 NKIDDIISMNNSLIGNDQKVEGTLLHEIQHKIQKLENF
-839 RGKELSIND
+839 
-848 ENVNITRTTANEYTH
+848 ENGS
-863 PRTTLQKKDAS
+863 S
-874 SKMKASTEL
+874 SKYSRLKYYNSLGEIEASNTKERFEQEKYKHYNLDYIAPLSVDKNAKHKDLNNYLKNRKLSDKMK
-883 DNLLSI
+883 DI
-889 SEYKY
+889 I
-894 SKPDDGRHSFAKDG
+894 
-908 WDYYETTFKVGD
+908 YEKVD
-920 NIYTGL
+920 
-926 VNIAKNGNKKMLYDI
+926 
-941 TNLKRNTLISSSVN
+941 
-955 TATESIGIP
+955 
-964 FLDTNIPQSNKN
+964 NKN
-976 VKSDISNNSIS
+976 VKNVKEIIHQDSNRSNRLVDARVDGTSNSS
-987 NNNKNDTK
+987 FFDEK
-995 YSLSDKVNNEEELKE
+995 YSLSQEE
-1010 KQYKIE
+1010 
-1016 DEYHTWIRN
+1016 
-1025 SEDIKTFEETLNDP
+1025 
-1039 DWIDYREEGF
+1039 
-1049 DPDYTGDM
+1049 
-1057 INDALKT
+1057 
-1064 GEIMVYSSYPIEMGT
+1064 
-1079 FVSPSKMEAETYS
+1079 
-1092 GNGKIYS
+1092 
-1099 KKVNLTDIAWIDPTQ
+1099 
-1114 GQYAKINNLNSTKN
+1114 
-1128 SDIRYSLSEKNVPI
+1128 NVPI
-1142 ADKYKSD
+1142 ADKYTKD
-1149 ENSNYKNEYSPLETN
+1149 ENSKYKNEYSPLETN
-1164 RKKTIDEKVERALQ
+1164 RKKTIDEKVERVLQ

-1286 LSNEGQSVDSIY
+1286 LGNEGQSVDSIY

-1351 FNNLLNN
+1351 FNKLLNN

-1368 QKQLESKTERK
+1368 QKQLESKAERK

-1453 REDIKKL
+1453 REDIKKF

-1475 VEKVYINEHGEE
+1475 VEKVYINELGEE

-1686 KGAIDRATERF
+1686 KGAIDRAAERF

-1783 KISNAGQIFTSGSD
+1783 KISNAGQIFMSGSD

-1811 NLSKGMKEQE
+1811 NLAKGMKEQE

-1954 GGRIPIQEAMTGATS
+1954 GGRIPIQEAMTGASS
-1969 LIKKLTG
+1969 LVKKLTG

-1986 WEDVGQDFLES
+1986 WDDVGQDFLES
-1997 MAYYVLPTGYGQLR
+1997 AAYYVLPTGYGQLR
-2011 KTVQGLKM
+2011 KTIQGLKM
-2019 YDDDLPIAGS
+2019 YDDKLPIAGS

-2061 QDYIDSGYKSI
+2061 KDYIDSGYKSI
-2072 NSSKIDEMIDL
+2072 NKSKIDEMIDL
-2083 GMNSTEYR
+2083 NMNSTEYR
-2091 NYRNGLSKV
+2091 NYRDGLSNAGK
-2100 GTKTKDKIEYINNL
+2100 KTAQKMDYINNL
-2114 DVSNKK
+2114 DVSIEKK
-2120 KSIMASN
+2120 NIMASGLLRKN
-2127 VLKKNIDMSNYDN
+2127 VDMSDYND

-2146 FNYAMKNPVEYKQI
+2146 FNYAMKNPEEYKKI
-2160 NMITDYSNYQ
+2160 TMITDYDNYK
-2170 KIQKEL
+2170 KIMKNINE
-2176 SKIKSDIDK
+2176 IESDIDK
-2185 NGNAI
+2185 NGNSV
-2190 SGSRKKKVISYINSL
+2190 SGSKKKKVISYINSL
-2205 NLSIAQKAML
+2205 NLSIPQKAML
-2215 IKQEYP
+2215 IKSQY
-2221 SFTKY
+2221 SNFKQY
-2226 DKQIFN
+2226 DKQIFE
-2232 YINGQDLT
+2232 YVNGQDMD
-2240 FIEKARTMKSL
+2240 FMSKATVLKKV

-2256 DNQIIAYVRKHY
+2256 DNQIISYVKKHY
-2268 PKVSMQIDVLKD
+2268 PTITIQIDMLKSM
-2280 LGFKVYEFNGKT
+2280 GFKVYKYNGKT

>member
-28 EKKTTSKVTTD
+28 EKKTISKVTTD

-116 TAYNKLKDYKKENNI
+116 TAYNKLKDYKKENSI

-262 MMIGNSAGALATGFA
+262 MMTGNSAGALATGFA

-371 VEEALLEKDNGVGIK
+371 VEEALLDKDNGVGIK

-781 QAYKENVKGKTSEK
+781 QAYKENVKDIKLDTNFSLSENALQEVSDVVNQTREDSEKSLTQFVKLKDNTIKSLVDYGVKDLPMLERSGHIRENILTEEQAKKLGFSTKNKHFHGLGVKTYLEIINSMDNPIGVYQYTNNGNYDNNNFIVVTPVEINKTNYIVPVEINQKGQYNQVEIDYNKIKTAYSKNNTDYIQNLLNQGKIKEIFNGSNSRKTS
-795 TKYSIQEDSKGNKYV
+795 
-810 NIDTDQDIFK
+810 
-820 GKNLYE
+820 
-826 QNKIAKQYILDNF
+826 LD
-839 RGKELSIND
+839 KS
-848 ENVNITRTTANEYTH
+848 
-863 PRTTLQKKDAS
+863 
-874 SKMKASTEL
+874 
-883 DNLLSI
+883 
-889 SEYKY
+889 
-894 SKPDDGRHSFAKDG
+894 
-908 WDYYETTFKVGD
+908 
-920 NIYTGL
+920 
-926 VNIAKNGNKKMLYDI
+926 
-941 TNLKRNTLISSSVN
+941 
-955 TATESIGIP
+955 
-964 FLDTNIPQSNKN
+964 NIPQSNKN

-987 NNNKNDTK
+987 NNNKNDT
-995 YSLSDKVNNEEELKE
+995 
-1010 KQYKIE
+1010 
-1016 DEYHTWIRN
+1016 
-1025 SEDIKTFEETLNDP
+1025 
-1039 DWIDYREEGF
+1039 
-1049 DPDYTGDM
+1049 
-1057 INDALKT
+1057 
-1064 GEIMVYSSYPIEMGT
+1064 
-1079 FVSPSKMEAETYS
+1079 
-1092 GNGKIYS
+1092 
-1099 KKVNLTDIAWIDPTQ
+1099 
-1114 GQYAKINNLNSTKN
+1114 
-1128 SDIRYSLSEKNVPI
+1128 RYSLSNNDDILVNSNGKEIDISDLKENIPI
-1142 ADKYKSD
+1142 TDKYKSD
-1149 ENSNYKNEYSPLETN
+1149 ENSNYKNEYSPLESKKN
-1164 RKKTIDEKVERALQ
+1164 KTIDEKVERALQ
-1178 KGSYKAIQSATKT
+1178 KGSYKAIQFATKT

-1201 EKKDFRNKMKSFYN
+1201 EKKDFRNKMESFYN
-1215 MTKEDLTNAKTY
+1215 MTKDDLVNANTY
-1227 NEINNIVSEYANRE
+1227 NSIKDIINEYANRE
-1241 YNYIDK
+1241 CTYVDK
-1247 EVESVKKEI
+1247 EVEAVKKQI
-1256 RNSRIKVSDELK
+1256 RNSKIKVTDELK

-1286 LSNEGQSVDSIY
+1286 LGNEGQSIDSVY
-1298 QELSNKY
+1298 QELSNTY

-1310 NEITGEADMLTEL
+1310 SEITGEADMLTEI
-1323 SDFMNQDTTITEKY
+1323 SNFMNQDTTITEKY
-1337 RITDSELKKVTDRV
+1337 RVTDNDLKKITDKV
-1351 FNNLLNN
+1351 FNSLLSN
-1358 SVTESDLNEI
+1358 SITKADLNEV
-1368 QKQLESKTERK
+1368 QKQIESKIERR
-1379 TRAIVQQELLNE
+1379 TRAVVQQELLNE
-1391 MGITLDDIQV
+1391 MGITLNDIQT

-1419 EKVFGYEVGKKIN
+1419 EKVFGYEIGKKIN

-1475 VEKVYINEHGEE
+1475 VEKSYINEYGEE
-1487 IPYGDKELAK
+1487 VKYGDKELAK

-1526 NNVLTDLGYDAI
+1526 NNVLTDLGYNPI

-1686 KGAIDRATERF
+1686 KGAIDRAAERF

-1783 KISNAGQIFTSGSD
+1783 KISNAGQIFMGGSD

-1878 GNKSGAGVVFQ
+1878 GNKSGASVVFQ

-1997 MAYYVLPTGYGQLR
+1997 AAYYVLPTGYGQLR
-2011 KTVQGLKM
+2011 KTIQGLKM

-2039 ADNSTTGKIKSALFG
+2039 ADDSTTGKIKSALFG

-2127 VLKKNIDMSNYDN
+2127 ILKKNVDMSNYDN

-2232 YINGQDLT
+2232 YVNGQDLT

-2256 DNQIIAYVRKHY
+2256 DKQIIAYVKKHY
-2268 PKVSMQIDVLKD
+2268 PKATMQIDVLKD

>member
-1 MAKKKK
+1 MSKKKK
-7 KNATLTGALGSYLE
+7 KATLTGALGSLLE
-21 EKFGNKE
+21 EKFGNN
-28 EKKTTSKVTTD
+28 SAVTTD
-39 ENGNV
+39 SNGNV
-44 TINNSPKKEREGI
+44 TINSNAIPKKEREGI

-65 ISGKSS
+65 VSGKSS
-71 IPSKILGLATNGI
+71 IASKILGVATSGI

-89 NTVEAGINESKNK
+89 NTIEAGINENKERK
-102 KVEQTVDTIKKDSD
+102 KVKQTISTTEQKSNDT
-116 TAYNKLKDYKKENNI
+116 YNELMDYKKKNNI
-131 NLFNEN
+131 NLLNEN
-137 SKRVQN
+137 SEKVKN
-143 DEKYQGLLKEAQEKT
+143 DKKYQSLLKESQKSYKSFNE
-158 TTLEKERTNRNSEII
+158 EREQKALDN
-173 KDAVK
+173 
-178 EKSGTLSGGII
+178 
-189 KTGTTLA
+189 TGTSVPEKFAYTV
-196 GGFETGIGGIES
+196 GGNFTTGVKGIES
-208 TTKKILGQ
+208 TTKKILGVETDSSETLLEKQ
-216 TPSLDDQEIK
+216 
-226 YNMFSDVAQ
+226 AQ
-235 NNINTTK
+235 KERK
-242 NPVGRAGLEMT
+242 NAKGLEGAGLDVLG
-253 YSIGQMLPQ
+253 SVSRMLPQ
-262 MMIGNSAGALATGFA
+262 MMTGNSAGAFATGFA
-277 NYGGSAYNEAKKDGA
+277 NYGGGAYNEAKRDGA
-292 TEEQATKYGI
+292 SEKQATLYGI
-302 VSGTLEMAMEKA
+302 ASGTLEMSMEKA
-314 LGGFESVYGKSALG
+314 LGGLESVYGKSVLG
-328 KSTNKLTSKV
+328 NSTNKITSKV
-338 LDKFVKNKALRKTLT
+338 LDKFIKNKAVRKTLT

-371 VEEALLEKDNGVGIK
+371 VEEALLDKDNGVGIK
-386 NSKNA
+386 NTKNVKEIA
-391 KELASNIA
+391 KNLA

-420 TSGVMEGSQ
+420 TSGAVEGPQ
-429 NIARNQWAKQTGR
+429 NFARNQWAKQTGR

-450 NEQKVIDEIVNKE
+450 NEQKVIDELVNNE
-463 TTKKSREQAINTE
+463 INKKSKEQAINTE
-476 IENAIKEQEQNF
+476 IDNAIKEQEKNF
-488 SISEENKNKIA
+488 SISETNKNKIA
-499 ERIKKE
+499 ERIRKE
-505 YENKDIDLSNT
+505 YETQDIDISNA
-516 KLSDKEIKSIRKSV
+516 KLSENEIKSIKKSV
-530 EKSLQEGTIDAD
+530 EQQLMEGNIDTD
-542 EISNILGNDTDISK
+542 YITNVLGEDTDITN
-556 DDLLHRSFYEKSQK
+556 DNLLHRSFYEKSQK
-570 SVNYQYEENKT
+570 SVNYQYENNTNE
-581 DSDIT
+581 SDNI
-586 KALKE
+586 KALRE
-591 SASKVMNNTTKSR
+591 SASKVMNNATKSR
-604 NFVENVNKI
+604 NFVDNVAKI
-613 AQERGTRYEFVN
+613 SEDRGTRYEFVN

-632 GYEVKG
+632 GYEKNV
-638 KDING
+638 NG
-643 LVGKDLQGNEK
+643 LVGKDSNGNEK
-654 ILINIDSKQALNKIV
+654 VLINIDSKQALNKIL

-677 EGTEEYT
+677 EGTEEYQS
-684 LLQNAVKEYAKS
+684 LQKVVKEYAQS
-696 KGDYDHRIKST
+696 KNDYEHRIKST
-707 EKLYS
+707 EKLYE

-729 YIFNDEEFIK
+729 YIFNDEEFVK
-739 KLSTSQPNV
+739 KLSVNQPNV
-748 FTKIYDYVKHLYKT
+748 FTKIYDYIKHIYKT

-768 EARDLEKVKYRFE
+768 EARDLEKVKYKFE
-781 QAYKENVKGKTSEK
+781 QAYKENIKGKTSEQ
-795 TKYSIQEDSKGNKYV
+795 TKYSLIGENGVENLKNDYPESYKNITESLESAKQLDTKNIKNEKIWLQTGWFKDKNGKWKFEVSDKNMKLKDNLNIQKNTEYKLSDLIEHDSLFKLYPELKNQKV
-810 NIDTDQDIFK
+810 RFK
-820 GKNLYE
+820 GYISNSTNGSY
-826 QNKIAKQYILDNF
+826 NKIDDIISMNNSLIGNDQKVEGTLLHEIQHKIQKLENF
-839 RGKELSIND
+839 
-848 ENVNITRTTANEYTH
+848 ENGS
-863 PRTTLQKKDAS
+863 S
-874 SKMKASTEL
+874 SKYSRLKYYNSLGEIEASNTKERFEQEKYKHYNLDYIAPLSVDKNAKHKDLNNYLKNRKLSDKMK
-883 DNLLSI
+883 DI
-889 SEYKY
+889 I
-894 SKPDDGRHSFAKDG
+894 
-908 WDYYETTFKVGD
+908 YEKVD
-920 NIYTGL
+920 
-926 VNIAKNGNKKMLYDI
+926 
-941 TNLKRNTLISSSVN
+941 
-955 TATESIGIP
+955 
-964 FLDTNIPQSNKN
+964 NKN
-976 VKSDISNNSIS
+976 VKNVKEIIHQDSNRSNRLVDARVDGTSNSS
-987 NNNKNDTK
+987 FFDEK
-995 YSLSDKVNNEEELKE
+995 YSLSQEE
-1010 KQYKIE
+1010 
-1016 DEYHTWIRN
+1016 
-1025 SEDIKTFEETLNDP
+1025 
-1039 DWIDYREEGF
+1039 
-1049 DPDYTGDM
+1049 
-1057 INDALKT
+1057 
-1064 GEIMVYSSYPIEMGT
+1064 
-1079 FVSPSKMEAETYS
+1079 
-1092 GNGKIYS
+1092 
-1099 KKVNLTDIAWIDPTQ
+1099 
-1114 GQYAKINNLNSTKN
+1114 
-1128 SDIRYSLSEKNVPI
+1128 NVPI
-1142 ADKYKSD
+1142 ADKYTKD
-1149 ENSNYKNEYSPLETN
+1149 ENSKYKNEYSPLETN
-1164 RKKTIDEKVERALQ
+1164 RKKTIDEKVERVLQ

-1686 KGAIDRATERF
+1686 KGAIDRAAERF

-1738 TSKLSFVKGTV
+1738 TSKLSFIKGTV

-1783 KISNAGQIFTSGSD
+1783 KISNAGQIFMSGSD

-1878 GNKSGAGVVFQ
+1878 GNKSGASVVFQ

-1954 GGRIPIQEAMTGATS
+1954 GGRIPIQEAFTGASS
-1969 LIKKLTG
+1969 LVKKLTG
-1976 QTDSFGNEIT
+1976 QSDSFGNEIT

-1997 MAYYVLPTGYGQLR
+1997 AAYYVLPTGYGQLR

-2039 ADNSTTGKIKSALFG
+2039 ADDSTTGKIKSSLFG
-2054 RYSSKEA
+2054 RYSSQEA

-2072 NSSKIDEMIDL
+2072 NKSKIDEMIDL
-2083 GMNSTEYR
+2083 NMNSTEYR
-2091 NYRNGLSKV
+2091 NYRDGLSKA
-2100 GTKTKDKIEYINNL
+2100 GKKTAQKMDYINNL
-2114 DVSNKK
+2114 DVSIEKK
-2120 KSIMASN
+2120 NIMASGL
-2127 VLKKNIDMSNYDN
+2127 LKKHVDMSDYDD
-2140 YGSYEE
+2140 YGTYEE
-2146 FNYAMKNPVEYKQI
+2146 FNYAMKNPEEYKKI
-2160 NMITDYSNYQ
+2160 TMITDYDNYK
-2170 KIQKEL
+2170 KIMKNINE
-2176 SKIKSDIDK
+2176 IESDIDK
-2185 NGNAI
+2185 NGNSV
-2190 SGSRKKKVISYINSL
+2190 SGSKKKKVISYINSL
-2205 NLSIAQKAML
+2205 NLSIPQKAML
-2215 IKQEYP
+2215 IKSQY
-2221 SFTKY
+2221 SNFKQY
-2226 DKQIFN
+2226 DKQIFE
-2232 YINGQDLT
+2232 YVNGQDMD
-2240 FIEKARTMKSL
+2240 FMSKATVLKKV

-2256 DNQIIAYVRKHY
+2256 DNQIISYVKKHY
-2268 PKVSMQIDVLKD
+2268 PTTTIQIDMLKSM
-2280 LGFKVYEFNGKT
+2280 GFKVYKYNGKI
-2292 YVKR
+2292 YVKSR

>member
-189 KTGTTLA
+189 KTSTTLA

-262 MMIGNSAGALATGFA
+262 MMTGNSAGALATGFA

-371 VEEALLEKDNGVGIK
+371 VEEALLDKDNGVGIK

-463 TTKKSREQAINTE
+463 ITKKSREQAINTE

-748 FTKIYDYVKHLYKT
+748 FTKIYDYVKHLYNT

-768 EARDLEKVKYRFE
+768 EARDLEKVKYKFE
-781 QAYKENVKGKTSEK
+781 QAYKENIKGKTSEQ
-795 TKYSIQEDSKGNKYV
+795 TKYSFGGEVALNNIINDKKTYKSLKKLKEIAEKKLNSGEMDNEDVRRNYKWFKDKNGQWKFEFTNAYTTINDLKKNKNYKLKEVLNDDVLYKLYPELNDINVYVRNIDIPGGKTDSNDIYINNNLLNNKTQLKRTLLHEVQHVIQQFEGFEQGKSVSRDGIEAYV
-810 NIDTDQDIFK
+810 NSLGEIEAIEVERRMK
-820 GKNLYE
+820 
-826 QNKIAKQYILDNF
+826 LDNDDLDMIIPENSTSNPKNPYKNF
-839 RGKELSIND
+839 ILEKYNNQMYNKKYGKD
-848 ENVNITRTTANEYTH
+848 ENVREN
-863 PRTTLQKKDAS
+863 
-874 SKMKASTEL
+874 KMDYFQEE
-883 DNLLSI
+883 N
-889 SEYKY
+889 
-894 SKPDDGRHSFAKDG
+894 AK
-908 WDYYETTFKVGD
+908 E
-920 NIYTGL
+920 
-926 VNIAKNGNKKMLYDI
+926 NKKGIGL
-941 TNLKRNTLISSSVN
+941 RRSVDNGRTGTSEKIKN
-955 TATESIGIP
+955 TAYEKV
-964 FLDTNIPQSNKN
+964 DNKN
-976 VKSDISNNSIS
+976 VKNVKEIIHQDSNRSNRLVDARVDGTSNSS
-987 NNNKNDTK
+987 FFDEK
-995 YSLSDKVNNEEELKE
+995 YSLSQKE
-1010 KQYKIE
+1010 
-1016 DEYHTWIRN
+1016 
-1025 SEDIKTFEETLNDP
+1025 
-1039 DWIDYREEGF
+1039 
-1049 DPDYTGDM
+1049 
-1057 INDALKT
+1057 
-1064 GEIMVYSSYPIEMGT
+1064 
-1079 FVSPSKMEAETYS
+1079 
-1092 GNGKIYS
+1092 
-1099 KKVNLTDIAWIDPTQ
+1099 
-1114 GQYAKINNLNSTKN
+1114 
-1128 SDIRYSLSEKNVPI
+1128 NVPI
-1142 ADKYKSD
+1142 ADKYTKD
-1149 ENSNYKNEYSPLETN
+1149 ENSKYKNEYSPLETN
-1164 RKKTIDEKVERALQ
+1164 RKKTIDEKVERVLQ

-1286 LSNEGQSVDSIY
+1286 LGNEGQSVDSIY

-1337 RITDSELKKVTDRV
+1337 RITDGELKKVTDRV

-1368 QKQLESKTERK
+1368 QKQLESKAERK

-1487 IPYGDKELAK
+1487 IPYGDKELAT

-1686 KGAIDRATERF
+1686 KGAIDRAAERF

-1783 KISNAGQIFTSGSD
+1783 KISNAGQIFMSGSD

-1954 GGRIPIQEAMTGATS
+1954 GGRIPIQEAFTGASS
-1969 LIKKLTG
+1969 LVKKLTG
-1976 QTDSFGNEIT
+1976 QSDSFGNEIT

-1997 MAYYVLPTGYGQLR
+1997 AAYYVLPTGYGQLR

-2083 GMNSTEYR
+2083 DMNSTEYR

-2127 VLKKNIDMSNYDN
+2127 VLKKNVDMSNYDN

-2256 DNQIIAYVRKHY
+2256 DKQIIAYVKKHY
-2268 PKVSMQIDVLKD
+2268 PKATMQIDVLKD

>member
-1 MAKKKK
+1 MSKKKK
-7 KNATLTGALGSYLE
+7 KATLTGALGSLLE
-21 EKFGNKE
+21 EKFGNN
-28 EKKTTSKVTTD
+28 SAVTTD
-39 ENGNV
+39 SNGNV
-44 TINNSPKKEREGI
+44 TINSNAIPKKEREGI

-65 ISGKSS
+65 VSGKSS
-71 IPSKILGLATNGI
+71 IASKILGVATSGI

-89 NTVEAGINESKNK
+89 NTIEAGINENKERK
-102 KVEQTVDTIKKDSD
+102 KVKQTISTTEQKSNDT
-116 TAYNKLKDYKKENNI
+116 YNELMDYKKKNNI
-131 NLFNEN
+131 NLLNEN
-137 SKRVQN
+137 SEKVKN
-143 DEKYQGLLKEAQEKT
+143 DKKYQSLLKESQKSYKSFNE
-158 TTLEKERTNRNSEII
+158 EREQKALDN
-173 KDAVK
+173 
-178 EKSGTLSGGII
+178 
-189 KTGTTLA
+189 TGTSVPEKFAYTV
-196 GGFETGIGGIES
+196 GGNFTTGVKGIES
-208 TTKKILGQ
+208 TTKKILGVETDSSETLLEKQ
-216 TPSLDDQEIK
+216 
-226 YNMFSDVAQ
+226 AQ
-235 NNINTTK
+235 KERENAK
-242 NPVGRAGLEMT
+242 GLEGAGLDVLG
-253 YSIGQMLPQ
+253 SVSRMLPQ
-262 MMIGNSAGALATGFA
+262 MMTGNSAGAFATGFA
-277 NYGGSAYNEAKKDGA
+277 NYGGGAYNEAKRDGA
-292 TEEQATKYGI
+292 SEKQATLYGI
-302 VSGTLEMAMEKA
+302 ASGTLEMSMEKA
-314 LGGFESVYGKSALG
+314 LGGLESVYGKSVLG
-328 KSTNKLTSKV
+328 NSTNKITSKV
-338 LDKFVKNKALRKTLT
+338 LDKFIKNKAVRKTLT

-371 VEEALLEKDNGVGIK
+371 VEEALLDKDNGVGIK
-386 NSKNA
+386 NTKNVKEIA
-391 KELASNIA
+391 KNLA

-420 TSGVMEGSQ
+420 TSGAVEGPQ
-429 NIARNQWAKQTGR
+429 NFARNQWTKQTGR

-450 NEQKVIDEIVNKE
+450 NEQKVIDELVNNE
-463 TTKKSREQAINTE
+463 INKKSKEQAINTE
-476 IENAIKEQEQNF
+476 IDNAIKEQEKNF
-488 SISEENKNKIA
+488 SISETNKNKIA
-499 ERIKKE
+499 ERIRKE
-505 YENKDIDLSNT
+505 YETQDIDISNA
-516 KLSDKEIKSIRKSV
+516 KLSENEIKSIKKSV
-530 EKSLQEGTIDAD
+530 EQQLMEGNIDTD
-542 EISNILGNDTDISK
+542 YITNVLGEDTDITN
-556 DDLLHRSFYEKSQK
+556 DNLLHRSFYEKSQK
-570 SVNYQYEENKT
+570 SVNYQYENNTNE
-581 DSDIT
+581 SDNI
-586 KALKE
+586 KALRE

-604 NFVENVNKI
+604 NFVDNVAKI
-613 AQERGTRYEFVN
+613 SEDRGTRYEFVN

-632 GYEVKG
+632 GYEKNV
-638 KDING
+638 NG
-643 LVGKDLQGNEK
+643 LVGKDSNGNEK
-654 ILINIDSKQALNKIV
+654 VLINIDSKQALNKIL

-677 EGTEEYT
+677 EGTEEYQS
-684 LLQNAVKEYAKS
+684 LQKVVKEYAQS
-696 KGDYDHRIKST
+696 KNDYEHRIKST
-707 EKLYS
+707 EKLYE

-729 YIFNDEEFIK
+729 YIFNDEEFVK
-739 KLSTSQPNV
+739 KLSVNQPNV
-748 FTKIYDYVKHLYKT
+748 FTKIYDYIKHIYKT

-768 EARDLEKVKYRFE
+768 EARDLEKVKYKFE
-781 QAYKENVKGKTSEK
+781 QAYKENIKGKTSEQ
-795 TKYSIQEDSKGNKYV
+795 TKYSFGGEVALNNIINDKETYKSLKKLKEIAEKKLNSGEMDNEDVRRNYKWFKDKNGQWKFEFTNAYTTINDLKKNKNYKLKEVLNDDVLYKLYPELNDINVYVRNIDIPGGKTDSNDIYINNNLLNNKTQLKRTLLHEVQHVIQQFEGFEQGKSVSRDGIEAYV
-810 NIDTDQDIFK
+810 NSLGEIEAIEVERRMK
-820 GKNLYE
+820 
-826 QNKIAKQYILDNF
+826 LDNDDLDMIIPENSTSNPKNPYKNF
-839 RGKELSIND
+839 ILEKYNNQMYNKKYGKD
-848 ENVNITRTTANEYTH
+848 ENVREN
-863 PRTTLQKKDAS
+863 
-874 SKMKASTEL
+874 KMDYFQEE
-883 DNLLSI
+883 N
-889 SEYKY
+889 
-894 SKPDDGRHSFAKDG
+894 AK
-908 WDYYETTFKVGD
+908 E
-920 NIYTGL
+920 
-926 VNIAKNGNKKMLYDI
+926 NKKGIGL
-941 TNLKRNTLISSSVN
+941 RRSVDNGRTGTSEKIKN
-955 TATESIGIP
+955 TAYEKV
-964 FLDTNIPQSNKN
+964 DNKN
-976 VKSDISNNSIS
+976 VKNVKEIIHQDSNRSNRLVDARVDGTSNSS
-987 NNNKNDTK
+987 FFDEK
-995 YSLSDKVNNEEELKE
+995 YSLSQKE
-1010 KQYKIE
+1010 
-1016 DEYHTWIRN
+1016 
-1025 SEDIKTFEETLNDP
+1025 
-1039 DWIDYREEGF
+1039 
-1049 DPDYTGDM
+1049 
-1057 INDALKT
+1057 
-1064 GEIMVYSSYPIEMGT
+1064 
-1079 FVSPSKMEAETYS
+1079 
-1092 GNGKIYS
+1092 
-1099 KKVNLTDIAWIDPTQ
+1099 
-1114 GQYAKINNLNSTKN
+1114 
-1128 SDIRYSLSEKNVPI
+1128 NVPI
-1142 ADKYKSD
+1142 ADKYTKD
-1149 ENSNYKNEYSPLETN
+1149 ENSKYKNEYSPLETN
-1164 RKKTIDEKVERALQ
+1164 RKKTIDEKVERVLQ

-1286 LSNEGQSVDSIY
+1286 LGNEGQSVDSIY

-1337 RITDSELKKVTDRV
+1337 RITDGELKKVTDRV

-1368 QKQLESKTERK
+1368 QKQLESKAERK

-1686 KGAIDRATERF
+1686 KGAIDRAAERF

-1783 KISNAGQIFTSGSD
+1783 KISNAGQIFMSGSD

-1954 GGRIPIQEAMTGATS
+1954 GGRIPIQEAFTGASS

-1976 QTDSFGNEIT
+1976 QSDSFGNEIT
-1986 WEDVGQDFLES
+1986 WDDVGQDFLES
-1997 MAYYVLPTGYGQLR
+1997 AAYYVLPTGYGQLR
-2011 KTVQGLKM
+2011 KTIQGLKM
-2019 YDDDLPIAGS
+2019 YDDKLPIAGS

-2039 ADNSTTGKIKSALFG
+2039 ADDSTTGKIKSALFG
-2054 RYSSKEA
+2054 RYSSQEA

-2072 NSSKIDEMIDL
+2072 NKSKIDEMIDL
-2083 GMNSTEYR
+2083 DMNSTEYR
-2091 NYRNGLSKV
+2091 NYRDGLSKA
-2100 GTKTKDKIEYINNL
+2100 GKKTAQKMDYINNL
-2114 DVSNKK
+2114 DVSIEKK
-2120 KSIMASN
+2120 NIMASGL
-2127 VLKKNIDMSNYDN
+2127 LKKHVDMSDYDD

-2146 FNYAMKNPVEYKQI
+2146 FNYAMKNPEEYKKI
-2160 NMITDYSNYQ
+2160 TMITDYDNYK
-2170 KIQKEL
+2170 KIMKNINE
-2176 SKIKSDIDK
+2176 IESDIDK
-2185 NGNAI
+2185 NGNSV
-2190 SGSRKKKVISYINSL
+2190 SGSKKKKVISYINSL
-2205 NLSIAQKAML
+2205 NLSIPQKAML
-2215 IKQEYP
+2215 IKSQY
-2221 SFTKY
+2221 SNFKQY
-2226 DKQIFN
+2226 DKQIFE
-2232 YINGQDLT
+2232 YVNGQDMD
-2240 FIEKARTMKSL
+2240 FMSKATVLKKV

-2256 DNQIIAYVRKHY
+2256 DNQIISYVKEHY
-2268 PKVSMQIDVLKD
+2268 PTITIQIDMLKSM
-2280 LGFKVYEFNGKT
+2280 GFKVYKYNGKT

>member
-189 KTGTTLA
+189 KTSTTLA

-253 YSIGQMLPQ
+253 YSIGQMLPH
-262 MMIGNSAGALATGFA
+262 MMTGNSAGALATGFA

-371 VEEALLEKDNGVGIK
+371 VEEALLDKDNGVGIK

-542 EISNILGNDTDISK
+542 EISNILGNDTDISN

-781 QAYKENVKGKTSEK
+781 QAYKENVKDIKLDTNFSLSENALQEVSDVVNQTREDSEKSLTQFVKLKDNTIKSLVDYGVKDLPMLERSGHIRENILTEEQAKKLGFSTKNKHFHGLGVKTYLEIINSMDNPIGVYQYTNNGNYDNNNFIVVTPVEINKTNYIVPVEINQKGQYNQVEIDYNKIKTAYSKNNTDYIQNLLNQGKIKEIFNGSNSRKTS
-795 TKYSIQEDSKGNKYV
+795 
-810 NIDTDQDIFK
+810 
-820 GKNLYE
+820 
-826 QNKIAKQYILDNF
+826 LD
-839 RGKELSIND
+839 KS
-848 ENVNITRTTANEYTH
+848 
-863 PRTTLQKKDAS
+863 
-874 SKMKASTEL
+874 
-883 DNLLSI
+883 
-889 SEYKY
+889 
-894 SKPDDGRHSFAKDG
+894 
-908 WDYYETTFKVGD
+908 
-920 NIYTGL
+920 
-926 VNIAKNGNKKMLYDI
+926 
-941 TNLKRNTLISSSVN
+941 
-955 TATESIGIP
+955 
-964 FLDTNIPQSNKN
+964 NIPQSNKN

-987 NNNKNDTK
+987 NNNKNDT
-995 YSLSDKVNNEEELKE
+995 
-1010 KQYKIE
+1010 
-1016 DEYHTWIRN
+1016 
-1025 SEDIKTFEETLNDP
+1025 
-1039 DWIDYREEGF
+1039 
-1049 DPDYTGDM
+1049 
-1057 INDALKT
+1057 
-1064 GEIMVYSSYPIEMGT
+1064 
-1079 FVSPSKMEAETYS
+1079 
-1092 GNGKIYS
+1092 
-1099 KKVNLTDIAWIDPTQ
+1099 
-1114 GQYAKINNLNSTKN
+1114 
-1128 SDIRYSLSEKNVPI
+1128 RYSLSNNDDILVNSNGKEIDISDLKENIPI
-1142 ADKYKSD
+1142 TDKYKSD
-1149 ENSNYKNEYSPLETN
+1149 ENSNYKNEYSPLESKKN
-1164 RKKTIDEKVERALQ
+1164 KTIDEKVERALR
-1178 KGSYKAIQSATKT
+1178 KGSYKAIQFATKT

-1201 EKKDFRNKMKSFYN
+1201 EKKDFRNKMESFYN
-1215 MTKEDLTNAKTY
+1215 MTKDDLVNANTY
-1227 NEINNIVSEYANRE
+1227 NSIKDIINEYANRE
-1241 YNYIDK
+1241 CTYVDK
-1247 EVESVKKEI
+1247 EVEAVKKQI
-1256 RNSRIKVSDELK
+1256 RNSKIKVTDELK

-1286 LSNEGQSVDSIY
+1286 LGNEGQSIDSVY
-1298 QELSNKY
+1298 QELSNTY

-1310 NEITGEADMLTEL
+1310 SEITGEADMLTEI
-1323 SDFMNQDTTITEKY
+1323 SNFMNQDTTITEKY
-1337 RITDSELKKVTDRV
+1337 RVTDNDLKKITDKV
-1351 FNNLLNN
+1351 FNSLLSN
-1358 SVTESDLNEI
+1358 SITKADLNEI
-1368 QKQLESKTERK
+1368 QKQIESKVERR
-1379 TRAIVQQELLNE
+1379 TRAVIQQELLNE
-1391 MGITLDDIQV
+1391 MGITLNDIQT

-1419 EKVFGYEVGKKIN
+1419 EKVFGYEIGKKIN

-1475 VEKVYINEHGEE
+1475 VEKSYINEYGEE
-1487 IPYGDKELAK
+1487 VKYGDKELAK

-1526 NNVLTDLGYDAI
+1526 NNVLTDLGYNPI

-1686 KGAIDRATERF
+1686 KGAIDRAAERF

-1783 KISNAGQIFTSGSD
+1783 KISNAGQIFMSGSD

-1878 GNKSGAGVVFQ
+1878 GNKSGASVVFQ

-2039 ADNSTTGKIKSALFG
+2039 ADDSTTGKIKSALFG

-2127 VLKKNIDMSNYDN
+2127 ILKKNVDMSNYDN

-2232 YINGQDLT
+2232 YVNGQDLT

-2256 DNQIIAYVRKHY
+2256 DKQIIAYVKKHY
-2268 PKVSMQIDVLKD
+2268 PKATMQIDVLKD

>member
-189 KTGTTLA
+189 KTSTTLA

-262 MMIGNSAGALATGFA
+262 MMTGNSAGALATGFA

-371 VEEALLEKDNGVGIK
+371 VEEALLDKDNGVGIK

-542 EISNILGNDTDISK
+542 EISNILGNDTDISN

-781 QAYKENVKGKTSEK
+781 QAYKENVKNIKLDTNFSLSENALQEVSDVVNQTREDSEKSLTQFVKLKDNTIKSLVDYGVKDLPMLERSGHIRENILTEEQAKKLGFSTKNKHFHGLGVKTYLEIINSMDNPIGVYQYTNNGNYDNNNFIVVTPVEINKTNYIVPVEINQKGQYNQVEIDYNKIKTAYSKNNTDYIQNLLNQGKIKEIFNGSNSRKTS
-795 TKYSIQEDSKGNKYV
+795 
-810 NIDTDQDIFK
+810 
-820 GKNLYE
+820 
-826 QNKIAKQYILDNF
+826 LD
-839 RGKELSIND
+839 KS
-848 ENVNITRTTANEYTH
+848 
-863 PRTTLQKKDAS
+863 
-874 SKMKASTEL
+874 
-883 DNLLSI
+883 
-889 SEYKY
+889 
-894 SKPDDGRHSFAKDG
+894 
-908 WDYYETTFKVGD
+908 
-920 NIYTGL
+920 
-926 VNIAKNGNKKMLYDI
+926 
-941 TNLKRNTLISSSVN
+941 
-955 TATESIGIP
+955 
-964 FLDTNIPQSNKN
+964 NIPQSNKN

-987 NNNKNDTK
+987 NNNKNDT
-995 YSLSDKVNNEEELKE
+995 
-1010 KQYKIE
+1010 
-1016 DEYHTWIRN
+1016 
-1025 SEDIKTFEETLNDP
+1025 
-1039 DWIDYREEGF
+1039 
-1049 DPDYTGDM
+1049 
-1057 INDALKT
+1057 
-1064 GEIMVYSSYPIEMGT
+1064 
-1079 FVSPSKMEAETYS
+1079 
-1092 GNGKIYS
+1092 
-1099 KKVNLTDIAWIDPTQ
+1099 
-1114 GQYAKINNLNSTKN
+1114 
-1128 SDIRYSLSEKNVPI
+1128 RYSLSNNDDILVNSNGKEIDISDLKENIPI
-1142 ADKYKSD
+1142 TDKYKSD
-1149 ENSNYKNEYSPLETN
+1149 ENSNYKNEYSPLESKKN
-1164 RKKTIDEKVERALQ
+1164 KTIDEKVERALR
-1178 KGSYKAIQSATKT
+1178 KGSYKAIQFATKT

-1201 EKKDFRNKMKSFYN
+1201 EKKDFRNKMESFYN
-1215 MTKEDLTNAKTY
+1215 MTKDDLVNANTY
-1227 NEINNIVSEYANRE
+1227 NSIKDIINEYANRE
-1241 YNYIDK
+1241 CTYVDK
-1247 EVESVKKEI
+1247 EVEAVKKQI
-1256 RNSRIKVSDELK
+1256 RNSKIKVTDELK

-1286 LSNEGQSVDSIY
+1286 LGNEGQSIDSVY
-1298 QELSNKY
+1298 QELSNTY

-1310 NEITGEADMLTEL
+1310 SEITGEADMLTEI
-1323 SDFMNQDTTITEKY
+1323 SNFMNQDTTITEKY
-1337 RITDSELKKVTDRV
+1337 RVTDNDLKKITDKV
-1351 FNNLLNN
+1351 FNSLLSN
-1358 SVTESDLNEI
+1358 SITKADLNEI
-1368 QKQLESKTERK
+1368 QKQIESKVERR
-1379 TRAIVQQELLNE
+1379 TRAVIQQELLNE
-1391 MGITLDDIQV
+1391 MGITLNDIQT

-1419 EKVFGYEVGKKIN
+1419 EKVFGYEIGKKIN

-1475 VEKVYINEHGEE
+1475 VEKSYINEYGEE
-1487 IPYGDKELAK
+1487 VKYGDKELAK

-1526 NNVLTDLGYDAI
+1526 NNVLTDLGYNPI

-1686 KGAIDRATERF
+1686 KGAIDRAAERF

-1783 KISNAGQIFTSGSD
+1783 KISNAGQIFMSGSD

-1878 GNKSGAGVVFQ
+1878 GNKSGASVVFQ

-2039 ADNSTTGKIKSALFG
+2039 ADDSTTGKIKSALFG

-2127 VLKKNIDMSNYDN
+2127 ILKKNVDMSNYDN

-2232 YINGQDLT
+2232 YVNGQDLT

-2256 DNQIIAYVRKHY
+2256 DKQIIAYVKKHY
-2268 PKVSMQIDVLKD
+2268 PKATMQIDVLKD

>member
-1 MAKKKK
+1 MSKKKK
-7 KNATLTGALGSYLE
+7 KATLTGALGSLLE
-21 EKFGNKE
+21 EKFGNN
-28 EKKTTSKVTTD
+28 SAVTTD
-39 ENGNV
+39 SNGNV
-44 TINNSPKKEREGI
+44 TINSNAIPKKEREGI

-65 ISGKSS
+65 VSGKSS
-71 IPSKILGLATNGI
+71 IASKILGVATSGI

-89 NTVEAGINESKNK
+89 NTIEAGINENKERK
-102 KVEQTVDTIKKDSD
+102 KVKQTISTTEQKSNDT
-116 TAYNKLKDYKKENNI
+116 YNELMDYKKKNNI
-131 NLFNEN
+131 NLLNEN
-137 SKRVQN
+137 SEKVKN
-143 DEKYQGLLKEAQEKT
+143 DKKYQSLLKESQKSYKSFNE
-158 TTLEKERTNRNSEII
+158 EREQKALDN
-173 KDAVK
+173 
-178 EKSGTLSGGII
+178 
-189 KTGTTLA
+189 TGTSVPEKFAYTV
-196 GGFETGIGGIES
+196 GGNFTTGVKGIES
-208 TTKKILGQ
+208 TTKKILGVETDSSETLLEKQ
-216 TPSLDDQEIK
+216 
-226 YNMFSDVAQ
+226 AQ
-235 NNINTTK
+235 KERENAK
-242 NPVGRAGLEMT
+242 GLEGAGLDVLG
-253 YSIGQMLPQ
+253 SVSRMLPQ
-262 MMIGNSAGALATGFA
+262 MMTGNSAGAFATGFA
-277 NYGGSAYNEAKKDGA
+277 NYGGGAYNEAKRDGA
-292 TEEQATKYGI
+292 SEKQATLYGI
-302 VSGTLEMAMEKA
+302 ASGTLEMSMEKA
-314 LGGFESVYGKSALG
+314 LGGLESVYGKSVLG
-328 KSTNKLTSKV
+328 NSTNKITSKV
-338 LDKFVKNKALRKTLT
+338 LDKFIKNKAVRKTLT

-371 VEEALLEKDNGVGIK
+371 VEEALLDKDNGVGIK
-386 NSKNA
+386 NTKNVKEIA
-391 KELASNIA
+391 KNLA

-420 TSGVMEGSQ
+420 TSGAVEGPQ
-429 NIARNQWAKQTGR
+429 NFARNQWAKQTGR

-450 NEQKVIDEIVNKE
+450 NEQKVIDELVNNE
-463 TTKKSREQAINTE
+463 INKKSKEQAINTE
-476 IENAIKEQEQNF
+476 IDNAIKEQEKNF
-488 SISEENKNKIA
+488 SISETNKNKIA
-499 ERIKKE
+499 ERIRKE
-505 YENKDIDLSNT
+505 YETQDIDISNA
-516 KLSDKEIKSIRKSV
+516 KLSENEIKSIKKSV
-530 EKSLQEGTIDAD
+530 EQQLMEGNIDTD
-542 EISNILGNDTDISK
+542 YITNVLGEDTDITN
-556 DDLLHRSFYEKSQK
+556 DNLLHRSFYEKSQK
-570 SVNYQYEENKT
+570 SVNYQYENNTNE
-581 DSDIT
+581 SDNI
-586 KALKE
+586 KALRE
-591 SASKVMNNTTKSR
+591 SASKVMNNATKSR
-604 NFVENVNKI
+604 NFVDNVAKI
-613 AQERGTRYEFVN
+613 SEDRGTRYEFVN

-632 GYEVKG
+632 GYEKNV
-638 KDING
+638 NG
-643 LVGKDLQGNEK
+643 LVGKDSNGNEK
-654 ILINIDSKQALNKIV
+654 VLINIDSKQALNKIL

-677 EGTEEYT
+677 EGTEEYQS
-684 LLQNAVKEYAKS
+684 LQKVVKEYAQS
-696 KGDYDHRIKST
+696 KNDYEHRIKST
-707 EKLYS
+707 EKLYE

-729 YIFNDEEFIK
+729 YIFNDEEFVK
-739 KLSTSQPNV
+739 KLSVNQPNV
-748 FTKIYDYVKHLYKT
+748 FTKIYDYIKHIYKT

-768 EARDLEKVKYRFE
+768 EARDLEKVKYKFE
-781 QAYKENVKGKTSEK
+781 QAYKENIKGKTSEQ
-795 TKYSIQEDSKGNKYV
+795 TKYSLIGENGVENLKNDYPESYKNITESLEEAKQLDTKNIKNEKIWLQTGWFKDKNGKWKFEVSDKNMKLKDNLNIQKNTEYKLSDLIEHDSLFKLYPELKNQKV
-810 NIDTDQDIFK
+810 RFK
-820 GKNLYE
+820 GYISNSTNGSY
-826 QNKIAKQYILDNF
+826 NKIDDIISMNNSLIGNDQKVEGTLLHEIQHKIQKLENF
-839 RGKELSIND
+839 
-848 ENVNITRTTANEYTH
+848 ENGS
-863 PRTTLQKKDAS
+863 S
-874 SKMKASTEL
+874 SKYSRLKYYNSLGEIEASNTKERFEQEKYKHYNLDYIAPLSVDKNAKHKDLNNYLKNRKLSDKMK
-883 DNLLSI
+883 DI
-889 SEYKY
+889 I
-894 SKPDDGRHSFAKDG
+894 
-908 WDYYETTFKVGD
+908 YEKVD
-920 NIYTGL
+920 
-926 VNIAKNGNKKMLYDI
+926 
-941 TNLKRNTLISSSVN
+941 
-955 TATESIGIP
+955 
-964 FLDTNIPQSNKN
+964 NKN
-976 VKSDISNNSIS
+976 VKNVKKIIHQDSNRSNRLVDARVDGTSNSS
-987 NNNKNDTK
+987 FFDEK
-995 YSLSDKVNNEEELKE
+995 YSLSQEE
-1010 KQYKIE
+1010 
-1016 DEYHTWIRN
+1016 
-1025 SEDIKTFEETLNDP
+1025 
-1039 DWIDYREEGF
+1039 
-1049 DPDYTGDM
+1049 
-1057 INDALKT
+1057 
-1064 GEIMVYSSYPIEMGT
+1064 
-1079 FVSPSKMEAETYS
+1079 
-1092 GNGKIYS
+1092 
-1099 KKVNLTDIAWIDPTQ
+1099 
-1114 GQYAKINNLNSTKN
+1114 
-1128 SDIRYSLSEKNVPI
+1128 NVPI
-1142 ADKYKSD
+1142 ADKYTKD
-1149 ENSNYKNEYSPLETN
+1149 ENSKYKNEYSPLETN
-1164 RKKTIDEKVERALQ
+1164 RKKTIDEKVERVLQ

-1201 EKKDFRNKMKSFYN
+1201 EKKNFRNKMKSFYN

-1453 REDIKKL
+1453 RDDIKKL

-1738 TSKLSFVKGTV
+1738 TSKLSFIKGTV

-1783 KISNAGQIFTSGSD
+1783 KISNAGQIFMSGSD

-1878 GNKSGAGVVFQ
+1878 GNKSGASVVFQ

-2039 ADNSTTGKIKSALFG
+2039 ADDSTTGKIKSSLFG
-2054 RYSSKEA
+2054 RYSSQEA

-2072 NSSKIDEMIDL
+2072 NKSKIDEMIDL
-2083 GMNSTEYR
+2083 NMNSTEYR
-2091 NYRNGLSKV
+2091 NYRDGLSKA
-2100 GTKTKDKIEYINNL
+2100 GKKTAQKMDYINNL
-2114 DVSNKK
+2114 DVSIEKK
-2120 KSIMASN
+2120 NIMASGL
-2127 VLKKNIDMSNYDN
+2127 LKKHVDMSDYDD
-2140 YGSYEE
+2140 YGTYEE
-2146 FNYAMKNPVEYKQI
+2146 FNYAMKNPEEYKKI
-2160 NMITDYSNYQ
+2160 TMITDYDNYK
-2170 KIQKEL
+2170 KIMKNINE
-2176 SKIKSDIDK
+2176 IESDIDK
-2185 NGNAI
+2185 NGNSV
-2190 SGSRKKKVISYINSL
+2190 SGSKKKKVISYINSL
-2205 NLSIAQKAML
+2205 NLSIPQKAML
-2215 IKQEYP
+2215 IKSQY
-2221 SFTKY
+2221 SNFKQY
-2226 DKQIFN
+2226 DKQIFE
-2232 YINGQDLT
+2232 YVNGQDMD
-2240 FIEKARTMKSL
+2240 FMSKATVLKKV

-2256 DNQIIAYVRKHY
+2256 DNQIISYVKKHY
-2268 PKVSMQIDVLKD
+2268 PTTTIQIDMLKSM
-2280 LGFKVYEFNGKT
+2280 GFKVYKYNGKI
-2292 YVKR
+2292 YVKSR

>member
-262 MMIGNSAGALATGFA
+262 MMTGNSAGALATGFA

-314 LGGFESVYGKSALG
+314 LGGFESVYGKSAFG

-371 VEEALLEKDNGVGIK
+371 VEEALLDKDNGVGIK

-516 KLSDKEIKSIRKSV
+516 KLSDKEIKSVRKSV

-748 FTKIYDYVKHLYKT
+748 FTKIYDYVKHLYNT

-964 FLDTNIPQSNKN
+964 FSDINIPQSNKN

-1010 KQYKIE
+1010 KQYKIIESVNPAE

-1142 ADKYKSD
+1142 ADKYTKD
-1149 ENSNYKNEYSPLETN
+1149 EVLNPIEISNL
-1164 RKKTIDEKVERALQ
+1164 
-1178 KGSYKAIQSATKT
+1178 
-1191 AQNYL
+1191 
-1196 DFDYQ
+1196 
-1201 EKKDFRNKMKSFYN
+1201 
-1215 MTKEDLTNAKTY
+1215 TKEDAVTTPKLPSVKRETGDGNSKFFDNIKDKTNMLSENSKNKILSEEDVKYYKKVTNEEALTKAFDKLQEDRASETMKWFSKKSEQATDIDVAEGWILMKQYEEAKDYDSMIEVAKKMREMGTKAGQTVQAFNIMSRLTPEGMVKYAQSELSEAFETMSKNKTKKWIDENRDRFNLTPEEVQFIIDNMNDIQNISNDYDKKVKLAEIQKVMSDKLPPERGAGIKAWMRISMLFNPKTQVRNVLGNAVITPVNLVGDFVASKVDKKISQSTGVRTTGNTSLSSYASGFKKGLYQSYNDFKKGINTREMEGNRFEIGAGKSFNDNKAIGKALNKVDNLLGFMLDAGDRGFYEATFTNSINNQMILNNTSEVTKEMIDIATNEALQRTWQDNNNYTKFVLSVRNMMNNINVKGYGLGDVLIPFAKTPANLTKAIVDY
-1227 NEINNIVSEYANRE
+1227 SPVGLVTSVNKGINLKRALSNGQFTSQMQHDFAQSLGKATAGTLLYILGYALAKTKIISGDSDDDKDVSNFMKNTLGVSSYSIKIGNKTFSYDWAQPIAAPLSIMANIVQNQEENQNLLENILSCFDTGFNILVNQSFMESIQTVLSNNEGIASGIQEAILNLPARSVPTFLKQIVDYTDGTQRQTFE
-1241 YNYIDK
+1241 KDK
-1247 EVESVKKEI
+1247 PLESMINSVKAKIPGLSTTLAPSVDTIGRNIQKYGGKNNLFNVFLNPANLNTENISESAKEI
-1256 RNSRIKVSDELK
+1256 YDIYKQTGNTSVMPRVAPYYINKNGEKINLNSKQRAEYQKVSGELIEENVKKLQNSYEYQQMDNQTKSDVITNIVNYSYAVAQNKVLGTEVSNTYKKAKEYYDIGGNISDYYTFK
-1268 NQITD
+1268 NSIDNTD
-1273 YGDFRKSNFGKLR
+1273 SDTKK
-1286 LSNEGQSVDSIY
+1286 ESIANY
-1298 QELSNKY
+1298 LINSDLSNK
-1305 PYYFS
+1305 
-1310 NEITGEADMLTEL
+1310 EI
-1323 SDFMNQDTTITEKY
+1323 
-1337 RITDSELKKVTDRV
+1337 
-1351 FNNLLNN
+1351 
-1358 SVTESDLNEI
+1358 
-1368 QKQLESKTERK
+1368 
-1379 TRAIVQQELLNE
+1379 
-1391 MGITLDDIQV
+1391 
-1401 GNDIN
+1401 
-1406 AIAYQRTDPIRLN
+1406 
-1419 EKVFGYEVGKKIN
+1419 
-1432 DATINQTKHN
+1432 
-1442 TAEKTRWLNQE
+1442 
-1453 REDIKKL
+1453 IKL
-1460 GIKARSKE
+1460 
-1468 SAAVQKY
+1468 
-1475 VEKVYINEHGEE
+1475 
-1487 IPYGDKELAK
+1487 
-1497 EFPDVKTQEK
+1497 
-1507 IKYASEV
+1507 
-1514 FRNKYDTYIDQI
+1514 
-1526 NNVLTDLGYDAI
+1526 
-1538 PKRKDY
+1538 
-1544 MRHFTEISD
+1544 
-1553 KLSQW
+1553 
-1558 GVPFNRNDMDSEN
+1558 
-1571 LPTDINGLTEF
+1571 
-1582 NRPGKNWF
+1582 
-1590 ASSLER
+1590 
-1596 KGMKTTYDAITGI
+1596 
-1609 DGYLEGAGNLIFHTA
+1609 
-1624 DIQRYRTLSKFIRET
+1624 
-1639 YGQTHGL
+1639 
-1646 DNVDSLTDA
+1646 
-1655 EFEQRVADI
+1655 
-1664 QDNKL
+1664 
-1669 SKYVAWLDEQAN
+1669 
-1681 ALAGK
+1681 
-1686 KGAIDRATERF
+1686 
-1697 LGRRVYTALNTLKS
+1697 
-1711 QVGSNMTGF
+1711 
-1720 NVRSA
+1720 
-1725 LTNFASAVQGASK
+1725 
-1738 TSKLSFVKGTV
+1738 
-1749 STINNIFHND
+1749 
-1759 GLINKSDFLTAR
+1759 
-1771 FGSDTLSQKAWQ
+1771 
-1783 KISNAGQIFTSGSD
+1783 
-1797 YFTSNQIWRSKYFE
+1797 
-1811 NLSKGMKEQE
+1811 
-1821 AISNADDFS
+1821 
-1830 ARIMGDR
+1830 
-1837 SQGSTAELFNSK
+1837 
-1849 TLGFLTQFQLEVNNQ
+1849 
-1864 WSSMIHDNK
+1864 
-1873 MDIES
+1873 
-1878 GNKSGAGVVFQ
+1878 
-1889 LGQLFGASYLFNSL
+1889 
-1903 MKSLTGSSVMFDP
+1903 
-1916 IDMLMKIFDDDDDKS
+1916 
-1931 LEEKFESAIGDFMDN
+1931 
-1946 VPMWSVFS
+1946 
-1954 GGRIPIQEAMTGATS
+1954 
-1969 LIKKLTG
+1969 
-1976 QTDSFGNEIT
+1976 
-1986 WEDVGQDFLES
+1986 
-1997 MAYYVLPTGYGQLR
+1997 
-2011 KTVQGLKM
+2011 
-2019 YDDDLPIAGS
+2019 
-2029 YTDSGNLRFT
+2029 
-2039 ADNSTTGKIKSALFG
+2039 
-2054 RYSSKEA
+2054 
-2061 QDYIDSGYKSI
+2061 
-2072 NSSKIDEMIDL
+2072 
-2083 GMNSTEYR
+2083 
-2091 NYRNGLSKV
+2091 
-2100 GTKTKDKIEYINNL
+2100 
-2114 DVSNKK
+2114 
-2120 KSIMASN
+2120 
-2127 VLKKNIDMSNYDN
+2127 
-2140 YGSYEE
+2140 
-2146 FNYAMKNPVEYKQI
+2146 
-2160 NMITDYSNYQ
+2160 YSNYYG
-2170 KIQKEL
+2170 KEEDL
-2176 SKIKSDIDK
+2176 NNLINVGISAKEYIKFDFQSFESDVDSR
-2185 NGNAI
+2185 GNAV
-2190 SGSRKKKVISYINSL
+2190 SESRKKKIISYVNSL
-2205 NLSIAQKAML
+2205 NLTAVQKAIL
-2215 IKQEYP
+2215 IKSKYS
-2221 SFTKY
+2221 SFTQY
-2226 DKQIFN
+2226 DRQIFQ
-2232 YINGQDLT
+2232 YINKQNLS
-2240 FIEKARTMKSL
+2240 FLSKARLVKKL

-2256 DNQIIAYVRKHY
+2256 DKQILSYIKKNYTTIKEQ
-2268 PKVSMQIDVLKD
+2268 KKILKD

>member
-189 KTGTTLA
+189 KTSTTLA

-262 MMIGNSAGALATGFA
+262 MMTGNSAGALATGFA

-371 VEEALLEKDNGVGIK
+371 VEEALLDKDNGVGIK

-542 EISNILGNDTDISK
+542 EISNILGNDTDISN

-781 QAYKENVKGKTSEK
+781 QAYKENVKDIKLDTNFSLSENALQEVSDVVNQTREDSEKSLTQFVKLKDNTIKSLVDYGVKDLPMLERSGHIRENILTEEQAKKLGFSTKNKHFHGLGVKTYLEIINSMDNPIGVYQYTNNGNYDNNNFIVVTPVEINKTNYIVPVEINQKGQYNQVEIDYNKIKTAYSKNNTDYIQNLLNQGKIKEIFNGSNSRKTS
-795 TKYSIQEDSKGNKYV
+795 
-810 NIDTDQDIFK
+810 
-820 GKNLYE
+820 
-826 QNKIAKQYILDNF
+826 LD
-839 RGKELSIND
+839 KS
-848 ENVNITRTTANEYTH
+848 
-863 PRTTLQKKDAS
+863 
-874 SKMKASTEL
+874 
-883 DNLLSI
+883 
-889 SEYKY
+889 
-894 SKPDDGRHSFAKDG
+894 
-908 WDYYETTFKVGD
+908 
-920 NIYTGL
+920 
-926 VNIAKNGNKKMLYDI
+926 
-941 TNLKRNTLISSSVN
+941 
-955 TATESIGIP
+955 
-964 FLDTNIPQSNKN
+964 NIPQSNKN

-987 NNNKNDTK
+987 NNNKNDT
-995 YSLSDKVNNEEELKE
+995 
-1010 KQYKIE
+1010 
-1016 DEYHTWIRN
+1016 
-1025 SEDIKTFEETLNDP
+1025 
-1039 DWIDYREEGF
+1039 
-1049 DPDYTGDM
+1049 
-1057 INDALKT
+1057 
-1064 GEIMVYSSYPIEMGT
+1064 
-1079 FVSPSKMEAETYS
+1079 
-1092 GNGKIYS
+1092 
-1099 KKVNLTDIAWIDPTQ
+1099 
-1114 GQYAKINNLNSTKN
+1114 
-1128 SDIRYSLSEKNVPI
+1128 RYSLSNNDDILVNSNGKEIDISDLKENIPI
-1142 ADKYKSD
+1142 TDKYKSD
-1149 ENSNYKNEYSPLETN
+1149 ENSNYKNEYSPLESKKN
-1164 RKKTIDEKVERALQ
+1164 KTIDEKVERALR
-1178 KGSYKAIQSATKT
+1178 KGSYKAIQFATKT

-1201 EKKDFRNKMKSFYN
+1201 EKKDFRNKMESFYN
-1215 MTKEDLTNAKTY
+1215 MTKDDLVNANTY
-1227 NEINNIVSEYANRE
+1227 NSIKDIINEYANRE
-1241 YNYIDK
+1241 CTYVDK
-1247 EVESVKKEI
+1247 EVEAVKKQI
-1256 RNSRIKVSDELK
+1256 RNSKIKVTDELK

-1286 LSNEGQSVDSIY
+1286 LGNEGQSIDSVY
-1298 QELSNKY
+1298 QELSNTY

-1310 NEITGEADMLTEL
+1310 SEITGEADMLTEI
-1323 SDFMNQDTTITEKY
+1323 SNFMNQDTTITEKY
-1337 RITDSELKKVTDRV
+1337 RVTDNDLKKITDKV
-1351 FNNLLNN
+1351 FNSLLSN
-1358 SVTESDLNEI
+1358 SITKADLNEI
-1368 QKQLESKTERK
+1368 QKQIESKVERR
-1379 TRAIVQQELLNE
+1379 TRAVIQQELLNE
-1391 MGITLDDIQV
+1391 MGITLNDIQT

-1419 EKVFGYEVGKKIN
+1419 EKVFGYEIGKKIN

-1475 VEKVYINEHGEE
+1475 VEKSYINEYGEE
-1487 IPYGDKELAK
+1487 VKYGDKELAK

-1526 NNVLTDLGYDAI
+1526 NNVLTDLGYNPI

-1686 KGAIDRATERF
+1686 KGAIDRAAERF

-1759 GLINKSDFLTAR
+1759 GLINKSDFLTSR
-1771 FGSDTLSQKAWQ
+1771 LVNDTLSQKTWQ
-1783 KISNAGQIFTSGSD
+1783 KISNAGQVFMNGSD

-1811 NLSKGMKEQE
+1811 NLSKGMSEQD

-1837 SQGSTAELFNSK
+1837 SQGATAEIFNSK

-2215 IKQEYP
+2215 IKQEYT

>member
-116 TAYNKLKDYKKENNI
+116 TAYNKLKNYKKENNI

-189 KTGTTLA
+189 KTSTTLA

-262 MMIGNSAGALATGFA
+262 MMTGNSAGALATGFA

-371 VEEALLEKDNGVGIK
+371 VEEALLDKDNGVGIK

-542 EISNILGNDTDISK
+542 EISNILGNDTDISN

-781 QAYKENVKGKTSEK
+781 QAYKENVKDIKLDTNFSLSENALQEVSDVVNQTREDSEKSLTQFVKLKDNTIKSLVDYGVKDLPMLERSGHIRENILTEEQAKKLGFSTKNKHFHGLGVKTYLEIINSMDNPIGVYQYTNNGNYDNNNFIVVTPVEINKTNYIVPVEINQKGQYNQVEIDYNKIKTAYSKNNTDYIQNLLNQGKIKEIFNGSNSRKTS
-795 TKYSIQEDSKGNKYV
+795 
-810 NIDTDQDIFK
+810 
-820 GKNLYE
+820 
-826 QNKIAKQYILDNF
+826 LD
-839 RGKELSIND
+839 KS
-848 ENVNITRTTANEYTH
+848 
-863 PRTTLQKKDAS
+863 
-874 SKMKASTEL
+874 
-883 DNLLSI
+883 
-889 SEYKY
+889 
-894 SKPDDGRHSFAKDG
+894 
-908 WDYYETTFKVGD
+908 
-920 NIYTGL
+920 
-926 VNIAKNGNKKMLYDI
+926 
-941 TNLKRNTLISSSVN
+941 
-955 TATESIGIP
+955 
-964 FLDTNIPQSNKN
+964 NIPQSNKN

-987 NNNKNDTK
+987 NNNKNDT
-995 YSLSDKVNNEEELKE
+995 
-1010 KQYKIE
+1010 
-1016 DEYHTWIRN
+1016 
-1025 SEDIKTFEETLNDP
+1025 
-1039 DWIDYREEGF
+1039 
-1049 DPDYTGDM
+1049 
-1057 INDALKT
+1057 
-1064 GEIMVYSSYPIEMGT
+1064 
-1079 FVSPSKMEAETYS
+1079 
-1092 GNGKIYS
+1092 
-1099 KKVNLTDIAWIDPTQ
+1099 
-1114 GQYAKINNLNSTKN
+1114 
-1128 SDIRYSLSEKNVPI
+1128 RYSLSNNDDILVNSNGKEIDISDLKENIPI
-1142 ADKYKSD
+1142 TDKYKSD
-1149 ENSNYKNEYSPLETN
+1149 ENSNYKNEYSPLESKKN
-1164 RKKTIDEKVERALQ
+1164 KTIDEKVERALR
-1178 KGSYKAIQSATKT
+1178 KGSYKAIQFATKT

-1201 EKKDFRNKMKSFYN
+1201 EKKDFRNKMESFYN
-1215 MTKEDLTNAKTY
+1215 MTKDDLVNANTY
-1227 NEINNIVSEYANRE
+1227 NSIKDIINEYANRE
-1241 YNYIDK
+1241 CTYVDK
-1247 EVESVKKEI
+1247 EVEAVKKQI
-1256 RNSRIKVSDELK
+1256 RNSKIKVTDELK

-1286 LSNEGQSVDSIY
+1286 LGNEGQSIDSVY
-1298 QELSNKY
+1298 QELSNTY

-1310 NEITGEADMLTEL
+1310 SEITGEADMLTEI
-1323 SDFMNQDTTITEKY
+1323 SNFMNQDTTITEKY
-1337 RITDSELKKVTDRV
+1337 RVTDNDLKKITDKV
-1351 FNNLLNN
+1351 FNSLLSN
-1358 SVTESDLNEI
+1358 SITKADLNEI
-1368 QKQLESKTERK
+1368 QKQIESKVERR
-1379 TRAIVQQELLNE
+1379 TRAVIQQELLNE
-1391 MGITLDDIQV
+1391 MGITLNDIQT

-1419 EKVFGYEVGKKIN
+1419 EKVFGYEIGKKIN

-1475 VEKVYINEHGEE
+1475 VEKSYINEYGEE
-1487 IPYGDKELAK
+1487 VKYGDKELAK

-1526 NNVLTDLGYDAI
+1526 NNVLTDLGYNPI

-1686 KGAIDRATERF
+1686 KGAIDRAAERF

-1783 KISNAGQIFTSGSD
+1783 KISNAGQIFMSGSD

-1878 GNKSGAGVVFQ
+1878 GNKSGASVVFQ

-1997 MAYYVLPTGYGQLR
+1997 MTYYVLPTGYGQLR

-2039 ADNSTTGKIKSALFG
+2039 ADDSTTGKIKSALFG

-2127 VLKKNIDMSNYDN
+2127 ILKKNVDMSNYDN

-2232 YINGQDLT
+2232 YVNGQDLT

-2256 DNQIIAYVRKHY
+2256 DKQIIAYVKKHY
-2268 PKVSMQIDVLKD
+2268 PKATMQIDVLKD